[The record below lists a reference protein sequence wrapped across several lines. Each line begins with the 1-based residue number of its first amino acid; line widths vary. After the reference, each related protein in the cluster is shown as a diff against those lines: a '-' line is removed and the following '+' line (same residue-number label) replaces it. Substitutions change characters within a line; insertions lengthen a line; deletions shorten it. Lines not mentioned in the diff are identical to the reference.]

1 MSGNITLT
9 DTLSINNKKLSIDL
23 NGHTITAAN
32 NQRAFNIS
40 NDGTLEIKDSVGK
53 GIIQGNG
60 TVTGHGG
67 AIYMEGSGSALTIS
81 GGTIQGFTASTSG
94 GGVYMSDGTFNMT
107 GGAIENCTAPE
118 GAGVKMYPD
127 SGNTCTFTMSDSAEI
142 KNCSNDGVSIAWS
155 GTSKFIM
162 SGGTIDNNKGYGLWT
177 SARSNTE
184 ILLSGGT
191 ITNSERYD
199 MVIHTGV
206 QLHVNNATVSGK
218 IQNRGTITGTE
229 NAEFTG
235 TVVNESVGKIVSGK
249 FERIE
254 DASATGV
261 CNEVE
266 YEAYVKLIG
275 HRWPDEST
283 LKAIQDKAHGN
294 AQLKF
299 LSYVTPNDME
309 NTLTIPEGVTVTVD
323 LTGKQVAG
331 ENAEKKIINHGNL
344 TLIDSGTGST
354 LSIPIENNGTLNANG
369 GTVTGEVTNK
379 GTITTTGEKATQFS
393 GGVTNESD
401 GKIENGTFSGEVTNN
416 GAINDGTFSGKV
428 KNNGTIG
435 NGNFIGAVT
444 NEKTGVISG
453 GKFDESKLTNNGGT
467 LPPKPGD
474 NKPDDTNK
482 DNDKKEDTEP
492 VAPVVKRY
500 DLTVKNAEVTV
511 KDADGKAV
519 EFTKAEDGTLTA
531 KVPENAEVTVKYTA
545 PTDAIV
551 FDLWSINSDAK
562 LDVNV
567 KENPLTFKMPAQAV
581 TIEAM
586 TQDATIESEG
596 PGVLGTAAMIGVAG
610 AGTAVLGY
618 TGYMIGTELY
628 LNTVLPAGAAIPQ
641 NTTELAKLLDSP
653 ADDISPLT
661 GRELVA
667 RKVKALSIMAGSYG
681 EKQRAEFN
689 VVNDIPAMRKLFAE
703 WDTPIV
709 QNPFE
714 LGKQVMYPG
723 AAIEND
729 FGWAKLHPVV
739 EGYKNYHKM
748 PYDRAS
754 WDLLSV
760 VYLLHPEYFTESEP
774 GTVAVDDKGFTNFT
788 PGPDGRHRWLTATP
802 EQLTRLRD
810 CIVRTTTR
818 APKHTEL

>member
-9 DTLSINNKKLSIDL
+9 GTLSINNKKLSIDL
-23 NGHTITAAN
+23 NGHTIAAAN

-40 NDGTLEIKDSVGK
+40 NGGTLEIKDSVGN

-60 TVTGHGG
+60 TVTGSGG

-94 GGVYMSDGTFNMT
+94 GGVYMRDGTFNMT
-107 GGAIENCTAPE
+107 GGAIENCTASE

-155 GTSKFIM
+155 GTSKFTM

-218 IQNRGTITGTE
+218 IQNRGTIIGTG

-235 TVVNESVGKIVSGK
+235 TVVNESAGMIKSGK
-249 FERIE
+249 FKRIE
-254 DASATGV
+254 DASTAGV

-275 HRWPDEST
+275 YSWPDEST

-299 LSYVTPNDME
+299 LSYVTPYGIPPYAMD

-331 ENAEKKIINHGNL
+331 ENAEKKIINYGNL
-344 TLIDSGTGST
+344 TLIDSGTGGT
-354 LSIPIENNGTLNANG
+354 LNIPIENYGTLNANG

-379 GTITTTGEKATQFS
+379 GTI
-393 GGVTNESD
+393 
-401 GKIENGTFSGEVTNN
+401 
-416 GAINDGTFSGKV
+416 NDGTFSGKV
-428 KNNGTIG
+428 TNNGTIG
-435 NGNFIGAVT
+435 NGNFTGAVT

-453 GKFDESKLTNNGGT
+453 GKFDESQLTNNGGT

-531 KVPENAEVTVKYTA
+531 KVPKNAEVTVKYTA
-545 PTDAIV
+545 PADAIV

-567 KENPLTFKMPAQAV
+567 KENPLTFRMPAQAV

-641 NTTELAKLLDSP
+641 NTTELAKLLWTEAGKPAPAAVMAEDATDEQKALTWAVESQLISADKP
-653 ADDISPLT
+653 ADASV
-661 GRELVA
+661 GRWEVI
-667 RKVKALSIMAGSYG
+667 RGWNRVKEM
-681 EKQRAEFN
+681 K
-689 VVNDIPAMRKLFAE
+689 
-703 WDTPIV
+703 
-709 QNPFE
+709 
-714 LGKQVMYPG
+714 
-723 AAIEND
+723 
-729 FGWAKLHPVV
+729 
-739 EGYKNYHKM
+739 
-748 PYDRAS
+748 
-754 WDLLSV
+754 
-760 VYLLHPEYFTESEP
+760 
-774 GTVAVDDKGFTNFT
+774 
-788 PGPDGRHRWLTATP
+788 
-802 EQLTRLRD
+802 
-810 CIVRTTTR
+810 
-818 APKHTEL
+818 

>member
-23 NGHTITAAN
+23 NGHTITAAI

-40 NDGTLEIKDSVGK
+40 NGGTLEIKDSVGN

-94 GGVYMSDGTFNMT
+94 GGVYMSGGTFNMT
-107 GGAIENCTAPE
+107 GGAIENCTASE

-155 GTSKFIM
+155 VTSKFIM

-177 SARSNTE
+177 SAYSNTE

-199 MVIHTGV
+199 MVILQGV

-218 IQNRGTITGTE
+218 IRNLGTITGE
-229 NAEFTG
+229 GSAEFTG
-235 TVVNESVGKIVSGK
+235 TVVNESKGTIKSGK

-254 DASATGV
+254 DASAAGV
-261 CNEVE
+261 CNAVE

-299 LSYVTPNDME
+299 SSQVTPDDME
-309 NTLTIPEGVTVTVD
+309 NTLTIPEDVTVTVD

-331 ENAEKKIINHGNL
+331 ENENAEKKIINHGNL

-354 LSIPIENNGTLNANG
+354 LNIPIENYGTLNANG

-393 GGVTNESD
+393 GGVTNESN

-416 GAINDGTFSGKV
+416 GAIENGTFSGKV
-428 KNNGTIG
+428 TNNGTIG
-435 NGNFIGAVT
+435 NGNFTGAVT
-444 NEKTGVISG
+444 NEQTGVISG

-474 NKPDDTNK
+474 NKPGDNKPDDTNK
-482 DNDKKEDTEP
+482 DNDKKEDT
-492 VAPVVKRY
+492 Y

-641 NTTELAKLLDSP
+641 NTTELAKLLWTEAGKPAPAAVMAEDATDEQKALTWAVESQLISADKP
-653 ADDISPLT
+653 ADASV
-661 GRELVA
+661 GRWEVI
-667 RKVKALSIMAGSYG
+667 RGWNRVKEM
-681 EKQRAEFN
+681 K
-689 VVNDIPAMRKLFAE
+689 
-703 WDTPIV
+703 
-709 QNPFE
+709 
-714 LGKQVMYPG
+714 
-723 AAIEND
+723 
-729 FGWAKLHPVV
+729 
-739 EGYKNYHKM
+739 
-748 PYDRAS
+748 
-754 WDLLSV
+754 
-760 VYLLHPEYFTESEP
+760 
-774 GTVAVDDKGFTNFT
+774 
-788 PGPDGRHRWLTATP
+788 
-802 EQLTRLRD
+802 
-810 CIVRTTTR
+810 
-818 APKHTEL
+818 

>member
-1 MSGNITLT
+1 MSGNIALT
-9 DTLSINNKKLSIDL
+9 GTLSINNKNLSIDL

-32 NQRAFNIS
+32 NQRAFNI
-40 NDGTLEIKDSVGK
+40 NGGTLEIKDSVGN

-60 TVTGHGG
+60 TVTGSGG

-94 GGVYMSDGTFNMT
+94 GGVYMRDGTFNMT

-127 SGNTCTFTMSDSAEI
+127 SGNTCTFTMSDLAEI

-199 MVIHTGV
+199 MVIQTGV

-235 TVVNESVGKIVSGK
+235 TVVNESAGKIESGK
-249 FERIE
+249 FKRIE
-254 DASATGV
+254 DASTAGV
-261 CNEVE
+261 CNAVE

-275 HRWPDEST
+275 YSWPDEST

-299 LSYVTPNDME
+299 LSYVTPNGIPPYGMD

-331 ENAEKKIINHGNL
+331 ENAEKKIINYGNL
-344 TLIDSGTGST
+344 TLIDSGTGGT
-354 LSIPIENNGTLNANG
+354 LNIPIENNGTLNANG

-435 NGNFIGAVT
+435 NGNFTGAVS
-444 NEKTGVISG
+444 NEKAGVISG

-474 NKPDDTNK
+474 NKPGDNKPDDTNK
-482 DNDKKEDTEP
+482 DNDKKEDT
-492 VAPVVKRY
+492 Y

-567 KENPLTFKMPAQAV
+567 KENPLTFKMPAHAV

-641 NTTELAKLLDSP
+641 NTTELAKLLWTEAGKPAPAAVMAEDATDEQKALTWAVESQLISADKP
-653 ADDISPLT
+653 ADASV
-661 GRELVA
+661 GRWEVI
-667 RKVKALSIMAGSYG
+667 RGWNRVKEM
-681 EKQRAEFN
+681 K
-689 VVNDIPAMRKLFAE
+689 
-703 WDTPIV
+703 
-709 QNPFE
+709 
-714 LGKQVMYPG
+714 
-723 AAIEND
+723 
-729 FGWAKLHPVV
+729 
-739 EGYKNYHKM
+739 
-748 PYDRAS
+748 
-754 WDLLSV
+754 
-760 VYLLHPEYFTESEP
+760 
-774 GTVAVDDKGFTNFT
+774 
-788 PGPDGRHRWLTATP
+788 
-802 EQLTRLRD
+802 
-810 CIVRTTTR
+810 
-818 APKHTEL
+818 

>member
-1 MSGNITLT
+1 MSGDITLT
-9 DTLSINNKKLSIDL
+9 GTLSINNKKLSIDL

-40 NDGTLEIKDSVGK
+40 NGGTLEIKDSVGN

-60 TVTGHGG
+60 TVTGSGG

-81 GGTIQGFTASTSG
+81 GGTIQGFTASISG
-94 GGVYMSDGTFNMT
+94 GGVYMRDGTFNMT

-142 KNCSNDGVSIAWS
+142 KNCSNDGVSIASS
-155 GTSKFIM
+155 GTSKFTM

-177 SARSNTE
+177 SAGSNTE
-184 ILLSGGT
+184 ITLSGGT

-235 TVVNESVGKIVSGK
+235 TVVNESAGKIESGK
-249 FERIE
+249 IKRIE
-254 DASATGV
+254 DASTAGV
-261 CNEVE
+261 CNAVE

-275 HRWPDEST
+275 HSWPDEST
-283 LKAIQDKAHGN
+283 LRAIQDKAHGN

-299 LSYVTPNDME
+299 LSYVTPDDME

-416 GAINDGTFSGKV
+416 GAINDGTFSGNV
-428 KNNGTIG
+428 TNNGTIG
-435 NGNFIGAVT
+435 NGNFTGAVT
-444 NEKTGVISG
+444 NEQTGVISG

-474 NKPDDTNK
+474 NKPGDNKPDDTNK
-482 DNDKKEDTEP
+482 DNDKKEDT
-492 VAPVVKRY
+492 Y

-641 NTTELAKLLDSP
+641 NTTELAKLLWTEAGKPAPAAVMAEDATDEQKALTWAVESQLISADKP
-653 ADDISPLT
+653 ADASV
-661 GRELVA
+661 GRWEVI
-667 RKVKALSIMAGSYG
+667 RGWN
-681 EKQRAEFN
+681 RAKE
-689 VVNDIPAMRKLFAE
+689 MK
-703 WDTPIV
+703 
-709 QNPFE
+709 
-714 LGKQVMYPG
+714 
-723 AAIEND
+723 
-729 FGWAKLHPVV
+729 
-739 EGYKNYHKM
+739 
-748 PYDRAS
+748 
-754 WDLLSV
+754 
-760 VYLLHPEYFTESEP
+760 
-774 GTVAVDDKGFTNFT
+774 
-788 PGPDGRHRWLTATP
+788 
-802 EQLTRLRD
+802 
-810 CIVRTTTR
+810 
-818 APKHTEL
+818 

>member
-32 NQRAFNIS
+32 NQRAFNI
-40 NDGTLEIKDSVGK
+40 NGGTLEIKDSV
-53 GIIQGNG
+53 GNG

-94 GGVYMSDGTFNMT
+94 GGVYMSGGTFNMT
-107 GGAIENCTAPE
+107 GGAIENCTASE

-177 SARSNTE
+177 SAYSNTE

-199 MVIHTGV
+199 MVILQGV

-218 IQNRGTITGTE
+218 IRNLGTITGE
-229 NAEFTG
+229 GSAEFTG
-235 TVVNESVGKIVSGK
+235 TVVNESKGTIKSGK

-254 DASATGV
+254 DASAAGV
-261 CNEVE
+261 CNAVE

-299 LSYVTPNDME
+299 SSQVTPDDME
-309 NTLTIPEGVTVTVD
+309 NTLTIPEDVTVTVD

-354 LSIPIENNGTLNANG
+354 LNIPIENNGTLNANG

-416 GAINDGTFSGKV
+416 GAINDGTFSGNV
-428 KNNGTIG
+428 TNNGTIG
-435 NGNFIGAVT
+435 NGNFTGDVT
-444 NEKTGVISG
+444 NEQTGVISG

-474 NKPDDTNK
+474 NKPGDNKPDDTNK
-482 DNDKKEDTEP
+482 DNDKKEDT
-492 VAPVVKRY
+492 Y

-641 NTTELAKLLDSP
+641 NTTELAKLLWTEAGKPAPAAVMAEDATDEQKALTWAVESQLISVDKP
-653 ADDISPLT
+653 ADASV
-661 GRELVA
+661 GRWEVI
-667 RKVKALSIMAGSYG
+667 RGWNRVKEM
-681 EKQRAEFN
+681 K
-689 VVNDIPAMRKLFAE
+689 
-703 WDTPIV
+703 
-709 QNPFE
+709 
-714 LGKQVMYPG
+714 
-723 AAIEND
+723 
-729 FGWAKLHPVV
+729 
-739 EGYKNYHKM
+739 
-748 PYDRAS
+748 
-754 WDLLSV
+754 
-760 VYLLHPEYFTESEP
+760 
-774 GTVAVDDKGFTNFT
+774 
-788 PGPDGRHRWLTATP
+788 
-802 EQLTRLRD
+802 
-810 CIVRTTTR
+810 
-818 APKHTEL
+818 

>member
-1 MSGNITLT
+1 MKKRLISMALAVSMAVSIMPAPALATVGGGGTTLGDDAITLSDATGGTLSGTATSVSDLTELTAAAKKGGNVQLSGNITLT
-9 DTLSINNKKLSIDL
+9 DTLSINSKKLSIDL

-40 NDGTLEIKDSVGK
+40 NGGTLEIKDSVGN

-162 SGGTIDNNKGYGLWT
+162 NGGTIDNNKGYGLWT

-184 ILLSGGT
+184 ILLNGGT

-206 QLHVNNATVSGK
+206 QLRVNDATVSGK
-218 IQNRGTITGTE
+218 IQNRGTITGTGS
-229 NAEFTG
+229 AEFTG
-235 TVVNESVGKIVSGK
+235 TVVNESAGKIESGK
-249 FERIE
+249 FKRIE
-254 DASATGV
+254 DASAAGV
-261 CNEVE
+261 RNEVE

-275 HRWPDEST
+275 YSWPDEST

-299 LSYVTPNDME
+299 LSYVTPDDME
-309 NTLTIPEGVTVTVD
+309 NTLTIPEDVTVTVD

-354 LSIPIENNGTLNANG
+354 LNIPIENNGTLNANG

-428 KNNGTIG
+428 TNNGTIG
-435 NGNFIGAVT
+435 NGNFTGDVT
-444 NEKTGVISG
+444 NEQTGVISG

-474 NKPDDTNK
+474 NKPGDNKPGDNKPDDTNK
-482 DNDKKEDTEP
+482 DNDKKEDT
-492 VAPVVKRY
+492 Y

-519 EFTKAEDGTLTA
+519 EIAKAEDGTLTA

-567 KENPLTFKMPAQAV
+567 KENPLTFTMPDKAV

-641 NTTELAKLLDSP
+641 NTTELAKLLWTEAGKPAPAAVMAEDATDEQKALTWAVESQLISADKP
-653 ADDISPLT
+653 ADTSV
-661 GRELVA
+661 GRWEVI
-667 RKVKALSIMAGSYG
+667 RGWNRVKEM
-681 EKQRAEFN
+681 K
-689 VVNDIPAMRKLFAE
+689 
-703 WDTPIV
+703 
-709 QNPFE
+709 
-714 LGKQVMYPG
+714 
-723 AAIEND
+723 
-729 FGWAKLHPVV
+729 
-739 EGYKNYHKM
+739 
-748 PYDRAS
+748 
-754 WDLLSV
+754 
-760 VYLLHPEYFTESEP
+760 
-774 GTVAVDDKGFTNFT
+774 
-788 PGPDGRHRWLTATP
+788 
-802 EQLTRLRD
+802 
-810 CIVRTTTR
+810 
-818 APKHTEL
+818 

>member
-9 DTLSINNKKLSIDL
+9 GTLSINHKKLSIDL

-40 NDGTLEIKDSVGK
+40 NGGTLEIKDSVGN

-60 TVTGHGG
+60 TVTGSGG

-81 GGTIQGFTASTSG
+81 GGTIQGFTVSAHGGGVYMSGGTFTMTGGKIYNCSSSGTNLSG
-94 GGVYMSDGTFNMT
+94 GGVYMAEGTFDMS
-107 GGAIENCTAPE
+107 GGSIENCTAHE
-118 GAGVKMYPD
+118 GAGVEMYPD
-127 SGNTCTFTMSDSAEI
+127 SENTTCTFTMSDSAEI
-142 KNCSNDGVSIAWS
+142 KNCSNNGVSIAWS

-162 SGGTIDNNKGYGLWT
+162 SGGAIDNNKGYGLWT

-191 ITNSERYD
+191 ITNSESYD
-199 MVIHTGV
+199 MVIHKGV
-206 QLHVNNATVSGK
+206 QLHVDNATVSGK
-218 IQNRGTITGTE
+218 IQNRGTITGTG

-235 TVVNESVGKIVSGK
+235 TVVNESNGRIESGK
-249 FERIE
+249 FKRIE
-254 DASATGV
+254 DASTAGV
-261 CNEVE
+261 RNEVE

-275 HRWPDEST
+275 YSWPDEST

-299 LSYVTPNDME
+299 LSYVTPDDME

-331 ENAEKKIINHGNL
+331 ENAEKKIINYGNL

-354 LSIPIENNGTLNANG
+354 LNIPIENNGTLNANG

-393 GGVTNESD
+393 GGVTNESN

-416 GAINDGTFSGKV
+416 GAINDGTFSGNV
-428 KNNGTIG
+428 TNNGTIG
-435 NGNFIGAVT
+435 NGNFTGAVT
-444 NEKTGVISG
+444 NEQTGVISG

-482 DNDKKEDTEP
+482 DNE
-492 VAPVVKRY
+492 RY

-567 KENPLTFKMPAQAV
+567 KENPLTFTMPDKAV

-586 TQDATIESEG
+586 TRDATIEDDG
-596 PGVLGTAAMIGVAG
+596 PDILGTAAMIGVG
-610 AGTAVLGY
+610 VAGTAVLGY

-641 NTTELAKLLDSP
+641 NTTELAKLLWTEAGKPAPAAVMAEDATDEQKALTWAVESQLISADKP
-653 ADDISPLT
+653 ADASV
-661 GRELVA
+661 GRWEVI
-667 RKVKALSIMAGSYG
+667 RGWNRVKEM
-681 EKQRAEFN
+681 E
-689 VVNDIPAMRKLFAE
+689 
-703 WDTPIV
+703 
-709 QNPFE
+709 
-714 LGKQVMYPG
+714 
-723 AAIEND
+723 
-729 FGWAKLHPVV
+729 
-739 EGYKNYHKM
+739 
-748 PYDRAS
+748 
-754 WDLLSV
+754 
-760 VYLLHPEYFTESEP
+760 
-774 GTVAVDDKGFTNFT
+774 
-788 PGPDGRHRWLTATP
+788 
-802 EQLTRLRD
+802 
-810 CIVRTTTR
+810 
-818 APKHTEL
+818 

>member
-1 MSGNITLT
+1 MRGDIKLT
-9 DTLSINNKKLSIDL
+9 GTLSINNKKLSIDL

-40 NDGTLEIKDSVGK
+40 NGGTLEIKDSVGN

-60 TVTGHGG
+60 TVTGSGG

-94 GGVYMSDGTFNMT
+94 GGVYMRDGTFNMT

-127 SGNTCTFTMSDSAEI
+127 SGNTCTFTMSDLAEI

-218 IQNRGTITGTE
+218 IQNRGTIIGTG

-235 TVVNESVGKIVSGK
+235 TVVNERVGEIKSGK
-249 FERIE
+249 FKRIE

-416 GAINDGTFSGKV
+416 GAIENGTFSGNV
-428 KNNGTIG
+428 TNNGTIG
-435 NGNFIGAVT
+435 NGNFTGAVI

-482 DNDKKEDTEP
+482 DNDKKEDT
-492 VAPVVKRY
+492 Y

-641 NTTELAKLLDSP
+641 NTTELAKLLWTEAGKPAPAAVMAEDATDEQKALTWAVESQLISADKP
-653 ADDISPLT
+653 ADASV
-661 GRELVA
+661 GRWEVI
-667 RKVKALSIMAGSYG
+667 RGWNRVKEM
-681 EKQRAEFN
+681 K
-689 VVNDIPAMRKLFAE
+689 
-703 WDTPIV
+703 
-709 QNPFE
+709 
-714 LGKQVMYPG
+714 
-723 AAIEND
+723 
-729 FGWAKLHPVV
+729 
-739 EGYKNYHKM
+739 
-748 PYDRAS
+748 
-754 WDLLSV
+754 
-760 VYLLHPEYFTESEP
+760 
-774 GTVAVDDKGFTNFT
+774 
-788 PGPDGRHRWLTATP
+788 
-802 EQLTRLRD
+802 
-810 CIVRTTTR
+810 
-818 APKHTEL
+818 

>member
-1 MSGNITLT
+1 MNGDITLT

-23 NGHTITAAN
+23 NGHTITAAS

-40 NDGTLEIKDSVGK
+40 NGGTLEIKDSVGN

-60 TVTGHGG
+60 TVTGSGG

-94 GGVYMSDGTFNMT
+94 GGVYMRDGTFNMT

-127 SGNTCTFTMSDSAEI
+127 SGNTCTFTMSDLAEI

-218 IQNRGTITGTE
+218 IQNRGTITGTG

-235 TVVNESVGKIVSGK
+235 TVVNESAGKIESGK
-249 FERIE
+249 FKRIE
-254 DASATGV
+254 DASTAGV

-275 HRWPDEST
+275 YSWPDEST

-299 LSYVTPNDME
+299 LSYVTPNGIPNGME

-331 ENAEKKIINHGNL
+331 ENAEKKIINYGNL
-344 TLIDSGTGST
+344 TLIDSGTGGT
-354 LSIPIENNGTLNANG
+354 LNIPIENNGTLNANG

-379 GTITTTGEKATQFS
+379 GTITTTREKATQFS

-428 KNNGTIG
+428 TNNGAINDGTFSGNVTNNGTIG
-435 NGNFIGAVT
+435 NGNFTGAVI

-453 GKFDESKLTNNGGT
+453 GKFDENKLTNNGGT

-641 NTTELAKLLDSP
+641 NTTELAKLLWTEAGKPAPAAVMAEDATDEQKALTWAVESQLISADKP
-653 ADDISPLT
+653 ADASV
-661 GRELVA
+661 GRWEVI
-667 RKVKALSIMAGSYG
+667 RGWNRVKEM
-681 EKQRAEFN
+681 K
-689 VVNDIPAMRKLFAE
+689 
-703 WDTPIV
+703 
-709 QNPFE
+709 
-714 LGKQVMYPG
+714 
-723 AAIEND
+723 
-729 FGWAKLHPVV
+729 
-739 EGYKNYHKM
+739 
-748 PYDRAS
+748 
-754 WDLLSV
+754 
-760 VYLLHPEYFTESEP
+760 
-774 GTVAVDDKGFTNFT
+774 
-788 PGPDGRHRWLTATP
+788 
-802 EQLTRLRD
+802 
-810 CIVRTTTR
+810 
-818 APKHTEL
+818 

>member
-1 MSGNITLT
+1 MKKRLISMALAVSMAVSIMPAPALATVGGGGTTPGDDAITLSDAT
-9 DTLSINNKKLSIDL
+9 GGTSSGTATSVSDLTGLRDAARDGGNVQLSGDIALTGTLSINNKNLSIDL

-32 NQRAFNIS
+32 NQGAFNI
-40 NDGTLEIKDSVGK
+40 NGGTLEIKDSVGN

-60 TVTGHGG
+60 TVTGSGG

-94 GGVYMSDGTFNMT
+94 GGVYMRDGTFNMT

-118 GAGVKMYPD
+118 GAGVEMYPD

-142 KNCSNDGVSIAWS
+142 KNCSKDGVSIAWS

-177 SARSNTE
+177 SSGSDTE
-184 ILLSGGT
+184 ITLSGGT
-191 ITNSERYD
+191 ITNSESYD
-199 MVIHTGV
+199 MVIHKGV
-206 QLHVNNATVSGK
+206 QLRVNDATVSGK

-235 TVVNESVGKIVSGK
+235 TVVNESAGRIESGK
-249 FERIE
+249 FKRIE
-254 DASATGV
+254 DASTAGV
-261 CNEVE
+261 CNAVK

-275 HRWPDEST
+275 HRWPNEET
-283 LKAIQDKAHGN
+283 LRQLQNKVQGN
-294 AQLKF
+294 VQLKF
-299 LSYVTPNDME
+299 LSYVTPDDME

-331 ENAEKKIINHGNL
+331 ENDEKKIINHGNL
-344 TLIDSGTGST
+344 TLIDSGTGGT
-354 LSIPIENNGTLNANG
+354 LNIPIENYGTLNANG

-416 GAINDGTFSGKV
+416 GAIENGTFSGNV
-428 KNNGTIG
+428 TNNGTIG
-435 NGNFIGAVT
+435 NGNFTGDVT

-567 KENPLTFKMPAQAV
+567 KENPLTFRMPAQAV

-641 NTTELAKLLDSP
+641 NTTELAKLLWTEAGKPAPAAVMAEDATDEQKALTWAVESQLISADKP
-653 ADDISPLT
+653 ADASV
-661 GRELVA
+661 GRWEVI
-667 RKVKALSIMAGSYG
+667 RGWNRVKEM
-681 EKQRAEFN
+681 K
-689 VVNDIPAMRKLFAE
+689 
-703 WDTPIV
+703 
-709 QNPFE
+709 
-714 LGKQVMYPG
+714 
-723 AAIEND
+723 
-729 FGWAKLHPVV
+729 
-739 EGYKNYHKM
+739 
-748 PYDRAS
+748 
-754 WDLLSV
+754 
-760 VYLLHPEYFTESEP
+760 
-774 GTVAVDDKGFTNFT
+774 
-788 PGPDGRHRWLTATP
+788 
-802 EQLTRLRD
+802 
-810 CIVRTTTR
+810 
-818 APKHTEL
+818 

>member
-1 MSGNITLT
+1 MKKRLISMALAVSMAVSIMPAPALATVGGGGTTLGDDAITLSDAT
-9 DTLSINNKKLSIDL
+9 GGTSSGTATPVSDLTGLTAAATKGGNVQLRGDIKLTGTLSINNKKLSIDL
-23 NGHTITAAN
+23 NGHTITAAS

-40 NDGTLEIKDSVGK
+40 NGGTLEIKDSVGN

-60 TVTGHGG
+60 TVTGSGG

-94 GGVYMSDGTFNMT
+94 GGVYMRDGTFNMT

-142 KNCSNDGVSIAWS
+142 KNCSNDGVSIASS
-155 GTSKFIM
+155 GTSKFTM

-218 IQNRGTITGTE
+218 IQNRGTIIGTG

-235 TVVNESVGKIVSGK
+235 TVVNESAGMIKSGK
-249 FERIE
+249 FKRIE
-254 DASATGV
+254 DASTAGV

-275 HRWPDEST
+275 YSWPDEST

-299 LSYVTPNDME
+299 LSYVTPYGIPPYAMD

-331 ENAEKKIINHGNL
+331 ENAEKKIINYGNL
-344 TLIDSGTGST
+344 TLIDSGTGGT
-354 LSIPIENNGTLNANG
+354 LNIPIENNGTLNANG

-428 KNNGTIG
+428 TNNGTIG
-435 NGNFIGAVT
+435 NGNFTGAVT

-482 DNDKKEDTEP
+482 DNDKKEDT
-492 VAPVVKRY
+492 Y

-641 NTTELAKLLDSP
+641 NTTELAKLLWTEAGKPAPAAVMAEDATDEQKALTWAVESQLISADKP
-653 ADDISPLT
+653 ADASV
-661 GRELVA
+661 GRWEVI
-667 RKVKALSIMAGSYG
+667 RGWNRVKEM
-681 EKQRAEFN
+681 K
-689 VVNDIPAMRKLFAE
+689 
-703 WDTPIV
+703 
-709 QNPFE
+709 
-714 LGKQVMYPG
+714 
-723 AAIEND
+723 
-729 FGWAKLHPVV
+729 
-739 EGYKNYHKM
+739 
-748 PYDRAS
+748 
-754 WDLLSV
+754 
-760 VYLLHPEYFTESEP
+760 
-774 GTVAVDDKGFTNFT
+774 
-788 PGPDGRHRWLTATP
+788 
-802 EQLTRLRD
+802 
-810 CIVRTTTR
+810 
-818 APKHTEL
+818 

>member
-9 DTLSINNKKLSIDL
+9 DTLSINNKELSIDL

-32 NQRAFNIS
+32 NQRAFNI
-40 NDGTLEIKDSVGK
+40 NGGTLEIKDSVGN

-60 TVTGHGG
+60 TVTGSGG

-107 GGAIENCTAPE
+107 GGAIENCTASE
-118 GAGVKMYPD
+118 GAGVKMYPG
-127 SGNTCTFTMSDSAEI
+127 SGNTCTFTMSGSAEI

-177 SARSNTE
+177 SAGSNTE
-184 ILLSGGT
+184 ITLSGGT

-206 QLHVNNATVSGK
+206 QLHVNDATVSGK
-218 IQNRGTITGTE
+218 IQNRGTITGTGS
-229 NAEFTG
+229 AEFTG
-235 TVVNESVGKIVSGK
+235 TVVNESAGKIESGK
-249 FERIE
+249 FKRIE
-254 DASATGV
+254 DASAAGV
-261 CNEVE
+261 RNAVE

-275 HRWPDEST
+275 HSWPNEST
-283 LKAIQDKAHGN
+283 LRAIQDKAHGN

-299 LSYVTPNDME
+299 LSYVTPDDME
-309 NTLTIPEGVTVTVD
+309 NTLTIPEDVTVTVD

-331 ENAEKKIINHGNL
+331 ENAEIINHGNL

-354 LSIPIENNGTLNANG
+354 LNIPIENNGTLNANG

-393 GGVTNESD
+393 GGVTNESN

-416 GAINDGTFSGKV
+416 GAINDGTFSGNV
-428 KNNGTIG
+428 TNNGTIG
-435 NGNFIGAVT
+435 NGNFTGDVT
-444 NEKTGVISG
+444 NEQTGVISG

-474 NKPDDTNK
+474 NKPGDNKPDDTNK
-482 DNDKKEDTEP
+482 DNDKKEDT
-492 VAPVVKRY
+492 Y

-641 NTTELAKLLDSP
+641 NTTELAKLLWTEAGKPAPAAVMAEDATDEQKALTWAVESQLISVDKP
-653 ADDISPLT
+653 ADASV
-661 GRELVA
+661 GRWEVI
-667 RKVKALSIMAGSYG
+667 RGWNRVKEM
-681 EKQRAEFN
+681 K
-689 VVNDIPAMRKLFAE
+689 
-703 WDTPIV
+703 
-709 QNPFE
+709 
-714 LGKQVMYPG
+714 
-723 AAIEND
+723 
-729 FGWAKLHPVV
+729 
-739 EGYKNYHKM
+739 
-748 PYDRAS
+748 
-754 WDLLSV
+754 
-760 VYLLHPEYFTESEP
+760 
-774 GTVAVDDKGFTNFT
+774 
-788 PGPDGRHRWLTATP
+788 
-802 EQLTRLRD
+802 
-810 CIVRTTTR
+810 
-818 APKHTEL
+818 

>member
-32 NQRAFNIS
+32 NQRAFNI
-40 NDGTLEIKDSVGK
+40 NGGTLEIKDSVGN

-94 GGVYMSDGTFNMT
+94 GGVYMSGGTFNMT
-107 GGAIENCTAPE
+107 GGAIENCTASE

-162 SGGTIDNNKGYGLWT
+162 NGGTIDNNKGYGLWT
-177 SARSNTE
+177 SSGSNTE

-191 ITNSERYD
+191 ITNSEDYD
-199 MVIHTGV
+199 MVIHRNVTL
-206 QLHVNNATVSGK
+206 QVNSATVSGK
-218 IQNRGTITGTE
+218 IRNFGTITGTGS
-229 NAEFTG
+229 AEFTG
-235 TVVNESVGKIVSGK
+235 TVVNESAGKIESGK
-249 FERIE
+249 FKRIE
-254 DASATGV
+254 DASAAGV
-261 CNEVE
+261 RNAVE

-275 HRWPDEST
+275 HSWPNEST
-283 LKAIQDKAHGN
+283 LRAIQDKAHGN

-299 LSYVTPNDME
+299 LSYVTPDDME
-309 NTLTIPEGVTVTVD
+309 NTLTIPEDVTVTVD

-354 LSIPIENNGTLNANG
+354 LNIPIENNGTLNANG

-416 GAINDGTFSGKV
+416 GAIENGTFSGKV
-428 KNNGTIG
+428 TNNGTIG
-435 NGNFIGAVT
+435 NGNFTGAVT
-444 NEKTGVISG
+444 NEQTGVISG

-474 NKPDDTNK
+474 NKPGDNKPDDTNK
-482 DNDKKEDTEP
+482 DNDKKEDT
-492 VAPVVKRY
+492 Y

-641 NTTELAKLLDSP
+641 NTTELAKLLWTEAGKPAPAAVMAEDATDEQKALTWAVESQLISADKP
-653 ADDISPLT
+653 ADASV
-661 GRELVA
+661 GRWEVI
-667 RKVKALSIMAGSYG
+667 RGWNRVKEM
-681 EKQRAEFN
+681 K
-689 VVNDIPAMRKLFAE
+689 
-703 WDTPIV
+703 
-709 QNPFE
+709 
-714 LGKQVMYPG
+714 
-723 AAIEND
+723 
-729 FGWAKLHPVV
+729 
-739 EGYKNYHKM
+739 
-748 PYDRAS
+748 
-754 WDLLSV
+754 
-760 VYLLHPEYFTESEP
+760 
-774 GTVAVDDKGFTNFT
+774 
-788 PGPDGRHRWLTATP
+788 
-802 EQLTRLRD
+802 
-810 CIVRTTTR
+810 
-818 APKHTEL
+818 

>member
-1 MSGNITLT
+1 MRKRLISMALAVSMAVSIMPAPALATVGGGGTTPGDDAITLSDATGGTSSGTATSVSDLTGLTAAATNGGNVQLSGDITLT
-9 DTLSINNKKLSIDL
+9 GTLSINNKKLSIDL

-40 NDGTLEIKDSVGK
+40 NGGTLEIKDSVGN

-67 AIYMEGSGSALTIS
+67 AIYMEGSDSALTIS

-142 KNCSNDGVSIAWS
+142 KKCSNDGVSIAWS
-155 GTSKFIM
+155 GTSRFIM

-184 ILLSGGT
+184 ITLSGGT
-191 ITNSERYD
+191 ITNSESYD
-199 MVIHTGV
+199 MVIHKGV

-218 IQNRGTITGTE
+218 IQNRGTITGTG

-249 FERIE
+249 FKRIE
-254 DASATGV
+254 DASTAGV

-275 HRWPDEST
+275 YSWPDEST
-283 LKAIQDKAHGN
+283 LRAIQDKAHGN

-299 LSYVTPNDME
+299 LSYVTPNGIPPYGMT

-331 ENAEKKIINHGNL
+331 ENAEKKIINYGNL
-344 TLIDSGTGST
+344 TLIDSGTGSN
-354 LSIPIENNGTLNANG
+354 LNIPIENNGTLNANG

-416 GAINDGTFSGKV
+416 GAINDGTFSGNV
-428 KNNGTIG
+428 TNNGTIG
-435 NGNFIGAVT
+435 NGNFTGAVT

-482 DNDKKEDTEP
+482 DNDKKEDT
-492 VAPVVKRY
+492 Y

-531 KVPENAEVTVKYTA
+531 KVSENAEVTVKYTA

-567 KENPLTFKMPAQAV
+567 KENPLTFKMPPQAV

-641 NTTELAKLLDSP
+641 NTTELAKLLWTEAGKPAPAAVMAEDATDEQKALTWAVESQLISADKP
-653 ADDISPLT
+653 ADASV
-661 GRELVA
+661 GRWEVI
-667 RKVKALSIMAGSYG
+667 RGWNRVKEM
-681 EKQRAEFN
+681 K
-689 VVNDIPAMRKLFAE
+689 
-703 WDTPIV
+703 
-709 QNPFE
+709 
-714 LGKQVMYPG
+714 
-723 AAIEND
+723 
-729 FGWAKLHPVV
+729 
-739 EGYKNYHKM
+739 
-748 PYDRAS
+748 
-754 WDLLSV
+754 
-760 VYLLHPEYFTESEP
+760 
-774 GTVAVDDKGFTNFT
+774 
-788 PGPDGRHRWLTATP
+788 
-802 EQLTRLRD
+802 
-810 CIVRTTTR
+810 
-818 APKHTEL
+818 

>member
-1 MSGNITLT
+1 MSGDITLT
-9 DTLSINNKKLSIDL
+9 GTLSINNKKLSIDL

-40 NDGTLEIKDSVGK
+40 NGGTLEIKDSVGE

-60 TVTGHGG
+60 TVTGSGG
-67 AIYMEGSGSALTIS
+67 AIYMEGSGSALAIS
-81 GGTIQGFTASTSG
+81 GGTIQGFTVSAHGGGVYMSGGTFTMTGGKIYNCSSSGTNLSG
-94 GGVYMSDGTFNMT
+94 GGVYMAEGTFDMS
-107 GGAIENCTAPE
+107 GGSIENCTAHE

-127 SGNTCTFTMSDSAEI
+127 SGNTCTFTMSGSAEI
-142 KNCSNDGVSIAWS
+142 KNCSNNGVSIAQW

-177 SARSNTE
+177 ANRRDTGNTE

-191 ITNSERYD
+191 ITNSESYD
-199 MVIHTGV
+199 MVILQGV

-218 IQNRGTITGTE
+218 IQNRGTITGE
-229 NAEFTG
+229 GSAEFTG
-235 TVVNESVGKIVSGK
+235 TVVNESAGKIESGK
-249 FERIE
+249 FKRIE

-261 CNEVE
+261 CNAVE

-275 HRWPDEST
+275 HRWPNEET

-299 LSYVTPNDME
+299 QSYVTPDDME
-309 NTLTIPEGVTVTVD
+309 NTLTIPEDVTVTVD

-331 ENAEKKIINHGNL
+331 VNAEKKIINYGNL

-354 LSIPIENNGTLNANG
+354 LNIPIENNGILNANG

-428 KNNGTIG
+428 TNNGTIG
-435 NGNFIGAVT
+435 NGNFTGAVI

-641 NTTELAKLLDSP
+641 NTTELAKLLWTEAGKPAPAAVMAEDATDEQKALTWAVESQLISADKP
-653 ADDISPLT
+653 ADASV
-661 GRELVA
+661 GRWEVI
-667 RKVKALSIMAGSYG
+667 RGWNRVKEM
-681 EKQRAEFN
+681 K
-689 VVNDIPAMRKLFAE
+689 
-703 WDTPIV
+703 
-709 QNPFE
+709 
-714 LGKQVMYPG
+714 
-723 AAIEND
+723 
-729 FGWAKLHPVV
+729 
-739 EGYKNYHKM
+739 
-748 PYDRAS
+748 
-754 WDLLSV
+754 
-760 VYLLHPEYFTESEP
+760 
-774 GTVAVDDKGFTNFT
+774 
-788 PGPDGRHRWLTATP
+788 
-802 EQLTRLRD
+802 
-810 CIVRTTTR
+810 
-818 APKHTEL
+818 

>member
-1 MSGNITLT
+1 
-9 DTLSINNKKLSIDL
+9 
-23 NGHTITAAN
+23 
-32 NQRAFNIS
+32 
-40 NDGTLEIKDSVGK
+40 
-53 GIIQGNG
+53 
-60 TVTGHGG
+60 
-67 AIYMEGSGSALTIS
+67 MEGSGSALTIS

-94 GGVYMSDGTFNMT
+94 GGVYMSGGTFNMT
-107 GGAIENCTAPE
+107 GGAIENCTASE

-177 SARSNTE
+177 SAYSNTE

-199 MVIHTGV
+199 MVILQGV

-218 IQNRGTITGTE
+218 IRNLGTITGE
-229 NAEFTG
+229 GSAEFTG
-235 TVVNESVGKIVSGK
+235 TVVNESKGTIKSGK

-254 DASATGV
+254 DASAAGV
-261 CNEVE
+261 CNAVE

-299 LSYVTPNDME
+299 SSQVTPDDME
-309 NTLTIPEGVTVTVD
+309 NTLTIPEDVTVTVD

-331 ENAEKKIINHGNL
+331 ENENAEKKIINHGNL

-354 LSIPIENNGTLNANG
+354 LNIPIENYGTLNANG

-393 GGVTNESD
+393 GGVTNESN

-416 GAINDGTFSGKV
+416 GAIENGTFSGKV
-428 KNNGTIG
+428 TNNGTIG
-435 NGNFIGAVT
+435 NGNFTGAVT
-444 NEKTGVISG
+444 NEQTGVISG

-474 NKPDDTNK
+474 NKPGDNKPDDTNK
-482 DNDKKEDTEP
+482 DNDKKEDT
-492 VAPVVKRY
+492 Y

-641 NTTELAKLLDSP
+641 NTTELAKLLWTEAGKPAPAAVMAEDATDEQKALTWAVESQLISADKP
-653 ADDISPLT
+653 ADASV
-661 GRELVA
+661 GRWEVI
-667 RKVKALSIMAGSYG
+667 RGWNRVKEM
-681 EKQRAEFN
+681 K
-689 VVNDIPAMRKLFAE
+689 
-703 WDTPIV
+703 
-709 QNPFE
+709 
-714 LGKQVMYPG
+714 
-723 AAIEND
+723 
-729 FGWAKLHPVV
+729 
-739 EGYKNYHKM
+739 
-748 PYDRAS
+748 
-754 WDLLSV
+754 
-760 VYLLHPEYFTESEP
+760 
-774 GTVAVDDKGFTNFT
+774 
-788 PGPDGRHRWLTATP
+788 
-802 EQLTRLRD
+802 
-810 CIVRTTTR
+810 
-818 APKHTEL
+818 

>member
-1 MSGNITLT
+1 MRGDIKLT
-9 DTLSINNKKLSIDL
+9 GTLSINNKKLSIDL

-40 NDGTLEIKDSVGK
+40 NGGTLEIKDSVGN

-60 TVTGHGG
+60 TVTGSGG

-94 GGVYMSDGTFNMT
+94 GGVYMRDGTFNMT

-127 SGNTCTFTMSDSAEI
+127 SGNTCTFTMSDLAEI

-218 IQNRGTITGTE
+218 IRNFGTITGE
-229 NAEFTG
+229 GSAEFTG
-235 TVVNESVGKIVSGK
+235 TVVNESAGEIKSGK
-249 FERIE
+249 FKRIE
-254 DASATGV
+254 DASPAGV
-261 CNEVE
+261 RNEVE

-275 HRWPDEST
+275 YSWPDEST

-299 LSYVTPNDME
+299 LSYVTPNGIPNGME

-331 ENAEKKIINHGNL
+331 ENAEKKIINYGNL
-344 TLIDSGTGST
+344 TLIDSGTGGT
-354 LSIPIENNGTLNANG
+354 LNIPIENNGTLNANG

-428 KNNGTIG
+428 TNNGTIG
-435 NGNFIGAVT
+435 NGNFTGAVT

-474 NKPDDTNK
+474 NKPGDNKPDDTNK
-482 DNDKKEDTEP
+482 DNDKKEDT
-492 VAPVVKRY
+492 Y

-641 NTTELAKLLDSP
+641 NTTELAKLLWTEAGKPAPAAVMAEDATDEQKALTWAVESQLISADKP
-653 ADDISPLT
+653 ADASV
-661 GRELVA
+661 GRWEVI
-667 RKVKALSIMAGSYG
+667 RGWNRVKEM
-681 EKQRAEFN
+681 K
-689 VVNDIPAMRKLFAE
+689 
-703 WDTPIV
+703 
-709 QNPFE
+709 
-714 LGKQVMYPG
+714 
-723 AAIEND
+723 
-729 FGWAKLHPVV
+729 
-739 EGYKNYHKM
+739 
-748 PYDRAS
+748 
-754 WDLLSV
+754 
-760 VYLLHPEYFTESEP
+760 
-774 GTVAVDDKGFTNFT
+774 
-788 PGPDGRHRWLTATP
+788 
-802 EQLTRLRD
+802 
-810 CIVRTTTR
+810 
-818 APKHTEL
+818 

>member
-1 MSGNITLT
+1 MNGDITLT

-23 NGHTITAAN
+23 NGHTITAAS
-32 NQRAFNIS
+32 NQRAFNI
-40 NDGTLEIKDSVGK
+40 NGGTLEIKDSVGN

-60 TVTGHGG
+60 TVTGSGG

-94 GGVYMSDGTFNMT
+94 GGVYMRDGTFNMT

-127 SGNTCTFTMSDSAEI
+127 SGNTCTFTMSDLAEI

-235 TVVNESVGKIVSGK
+235 TVVNESAGKIESGK
-249 FERIE
+249 FKRIE
-254 DASATGV
+254 DASTAGV
-261 CNEVE
+261 CNAVE

-275 HRWPDEST
+275 HSWPDEST
-283 LKAIQDKAHGN
+283 LRAIQDKAHGN

-299 LSYVTPNDME
+299 LSYVTPDDME

-331 ENAEKKIINHGNL
+331 ENAEKKIINYGNL
-344 TLIDSGTGST
+344 TLIDSGTGGT
-354 LSIPIENNGTLNANG
+354 LNIPIENNGTLNANG

-435 NGNFIGAVT
+435 NGNFTGDVT

-474 NKPDDTNK
+474 NKPGDNKPDDTNK
-482 DNDKKEDTEP
+482 DNDKKEDT
-492 VAPVVKRY
+492 Y

-551 FDLWSINSDAK
+551 FDLWSIISDAK

-567 KENPLTFKMPAQAV
+567 KENPLTFKMPPQAV
-581 TIEAM
+581 TIEVM

-641 NTTELAKLLDSP
+641 NTTELAKLLWTEAGKPAPAAVMAEDATDEQKALTWAVESQLISADKP
-653 ADDISPLT
+653 ADASV
-661 GRELVA
+661 GRWEVI
-667 RKVKALSIMAGSYG
+667 RGWNRVKEM
-681 EKQRAEFN
+681 K
-689 VVNDIPAMRKLFAE
+689 
-703 WDTPIV
+703 
-709 QNPFE
+709 
-714 LGKQVMYPG
+714 
-723 AAIEND
+723 
-729 FGWAKLHPVV
+729 
-739 EGYKNYHKM
+739 
-748 PYDRAS
+748 
-754 WDLLSV
+754 
-760 VYLLHPEYFTESEP
+760 
-774 GTVAVDDKGFTNFT
+774 
-788 PGPDGRHRWLTATP
+788 
-802 EQLTRLRD
+802 
-810 CIVRTTTR
+810 
-818 APKHTEL
+818 

>member
-1 MSGNITLT
+1 MSDDITLT
-9 DTLSINNKKLSIDL
+9 GTLSINNKKLSIDL

-40 NDGTLEIKDSVGK
+40 NDGTLEIKDSVGN

-94 GGVYMSDGTFNMT
+94 GGVYMSGGTFNMT
-107 GGAIENCTAPE
+107 GGAIENCTASE

-177 SARSNTE
+177 SAYSNTE

-199 MVIHTGV
+199 MVILQGV

-218 IQNRGTITGTE
+218 IRNLGTITGE
-229 NAEFTG
+229 GSAEFTG
-235 TVVNESVGKIVSGK
+235 TVVNESKGTIKSGK

-254 DASATGV
+254 DASAAGV
-261 CNEVE
+261 CNAVE

-299 LSYVTPNDME
+299 SSQVTPDDME

-331 ENAEKKIINHGNL
+331 INAEKKIINHGNL

-354 LSIPIENNGTLNANG
+354 LNIPIENNGTLNANG

-428 KNNGTIG
+428 TNNGTIG
-435 NGNFIGAVT
+435 NGNFTGAVT
-444 NEKTGVISG
+444 NEQTGVISG

-474 NKPDDTNK
+474 NKPGDNKPDDTNK
-482 DNDKKEDTEP
+482 DNDKKEDT
-492 VAPVVKRY
+492 Y

-567 KENPLTFKMPAQAV
+567 KENPLTFTMPDKAV

-641 NTTELAKLLDSP
+641 NTTELAKLLWTEAGKPAPAAVMAEDATDEQKALTWAVESQLISADKP
-653 ADDISPLT
+653 ADASV
-661 GRELVA
+661 GRWEVI
-667 RKVKALSIMAGSYG
+667 RGWNRVKEM
-681 EKQRAEFN
+681 K
-689 VVNDIPAMRKLFAE
+689 
-703 WDTPIV
+703 
-709 QNPFE
+709 
-714 LGKQVMYPG
+714 
-723 AAIEND
+723 
-729 FGWAKLHPVV
+729 
-739 EGYKNYHKM
+739 
-748 PYDRAS
+748 
-754 WDLLSV
+754 
-760 VYLLHPEYFTESEP
+760 
-774 GTVAVDDKGFTNFT
+774 
-788 PGPDGRHRWLTATP
+788 
-802 EQLTRLRD
+802 
-810 CIVRTTTR
+810 
-818 APKHTEL
+818 

>member
-1 MSGNITLT
+1 MSDDITLT
-9 DTLSINNKKLSIDL
+9 GTLSINNKKLSIDL

-40 NDGTLEIKDSVGK
+40 NDGTLEIKDSVGN

-94 GGVYMSDGTFNMT
+94 GGVYMSGGTFNMT
-107 GGAIENCTAPE
+107 GGAIENCTASE

-177 SARSNTE
+177 SAGSNTE

-206 QLHVNNATVSGK
+206 QLRVNDATVSGK
-218 IQNRGTITGTE
+218 IQNRGTITGTG

-235 TVVNESVGKIVSGK
+235 TVVNESAGKIESGK
-249 FERIE
+249 FKRIE
-254 DASATGV
+254 DASTAGV
-261 CNEVE
+261 RNAVE

-275 HRWPDEST
+275 HSWPNEST
-283 LKAIQDKAHGN
+283 LRAIQDKAHGN
-294 AQLKF
+294 VQLKF
-299 LSYVTPNDME
+299 LSYVTPDDME
-309 NTLTIPEGVTVTVD
+309 NTLTIPEDVTVTVD

-331 ENAEKKIINHGNL
+331 ENAEIINHGNL
-344 TLIDSGTGST
+344 TLIDSGTGGT
-354 LSIPIENNGTLNANG
+354 LNIPIENNGTLNANG

-416 GAINDGTFSGKV
+416 GAIENGTFSGKV
-428 KNNGTIG
+428 TNNGTIG
-435 NGNFIGAVT
+435 NGNFTGAVT
-444 NEKTGVISG
+444 NEQTGVISG

-474 NKPDDTNK
+474 NKPGDNKPDDTNK
-482 DNDKKEDTEP
+482 DNDKKEDT
-492 VAPVVKRY
+492 Y

-641 NTTELAKLLDSP
+641 NTTELAKLLWTEAGKPAPAAVMAEDATDEQKALTWAVESQLISADKP
-653 ADDISPLT
+653 ADASV
-661 GRELVA
+661 GRWEVI
-667 RKVKALSIMAGSYG
+667 REWNRVKEM
-681 EKQRAEFN
+681 K
-689 VVNDIPAMRKLFAE
+689 
-703 WDTPIV
+703 
-709 QNPFE
+709 
-714 LGKQVMYPG
+714 
-723 AAIEND
+723 
-729 FGWAKLHPVV
+729 
-739 EGYKNYHKM
+739 
-748 PYDRAS
+748 
-754 WDLLSV
+754 
-760 VYLLHPEYFTESEP
+760 
-774 GTVAVDDKGFTNFT
+774 
-788 PGPDGRHRWLTATP
+788 
-802 EQLTRLRD
+802 
-810 CIVRTTTR
+810 
-818 APKHTEL
+818 

>member
-1 MSGNITLT
+1 MSDDITLT
-9 DTLSINNKKLSIDL
+9 GTLSINNKKLSIDL

-40 NDGTLEIKDSVGK
+40 NDGTLEIKDSVGN

-107 GGAIENCTAPE
+107 GGAIENCTASE
-118 GAGVKMYPD
+118 GAGVKMYPG
-127 SGNTCTFTMSDSAEI
+127 SGNTCTFTMSGSAEI

-177 SARSNTE
+177 SAGSNTE

-206 QLHVNNATVSGK
+206 QLHVNDATVSGK
-218 IQNRGTITGTE
+218 IQNRGTITGE
-229 NAEFTG
+229 GSAEFTG
-235 TVVNESVGKIVSGK
+235 TVVNESKGTIKSGK

-254 DASATGV
+254 DASAAGV
-261 CNEVE
+261 CNAVE

-275 HRWPDEST
+275 HSWPNEST
-283 LKAIQDKAHGN
+283 LRAIQDKAHGN

-299 LSYVTPNDME
+299 LSYVTPDDME
-309 NTLTIPEGVTVTVD
+309 NTLTIPEDVTVTVD

-331 ENAEKKIINHGNL
+331 ENAEIINHGNL

-435 NGNFIGAVT
+435 NGNFTGAVT
-444 NEKTGVISG
+444 NEQTGVISG

-467 LPPKPGD
+467 LPLKPGD

-482 DNDKKEDTEP
+482 DNDKKEDT
-492 VAPVVKRY
+492 Y

-641 NTTELAKLLDSP
+641 NTTELAKLLWTEAGKPAPAAVMAEDATDEQKALTWAVESQLISADKP
-653 ADDISPLT
+653 ADASV
-661 GRELVA
+661 GRWEVI
-667 RKVKALSIMAGSYG
+667 RGWNRVKEM
-681 EKQRAEFN
+681 K
-689 VVNDIPAMRKLFAE
+689 
-703 WDTPIV
+703 
-709 QNPFE
+709 
-714 LGKQVMYPG
+714 
-723 AAIEND
+723 
-729 FGWAKLHPVV
+729 
-739 EGYKNYHKM
+739 
-748 PYDRAS
+748 
-754 WDLLSV
+754 
-760 VYLLHPEYFTESEP
+760 
-774 GTVAVDDKGFTNFT
+774 
-788 PGPDGRHRWLTATP
+788 
-802 EQLTRLRD
+802 
-810 CIVRTTTR
+810 
-818 APKHTEL
+818 

>member
-1 MSGNITLT
+1 MLT
-9 DTLSINNKKLSIDL
+9 GTLSINNKNLSIDL

-40 NDGTLEIKDSVGK
+40 NGGTLEIKDSVGK

-60 TVTGHGG
+60 TVTGSGG

-81 GGTIQGFTASTSG
+81 GGTIQDFTVSAHGGGVYMSGGTFTMTGGKIYNCSSSDTYLSG
-94 GGVYMSDGTFNMT
+94 GGVYMAEGTFDMS
-107 GGAIENCTAPE
+107 GGSIENCTAHE
-118 GAGVKMYPD
+118 GAGVEMYPD
-127 SGNTCTFTMSDSAEI
+127 SENTTCTFTMRDSAEI
-142 KNCSNDGVSIAWS
+142 KNCSNNGVSIAQW

-177 SARSNTE
+177 ANRRDTGNTE

-191 ITNSERYD
+191 ITNSESYD
-199 MVIHTGV
+199 MVILQGV

-218 IQNRGTITGTE
+218 IQNRGTITGTG

-235 TVVNESVGKIVSGK
+235 TVVNESAGEIKSGK

-254 DASATGV
+254 DASTAGV
-261 CNEVE
+261 CNAVE

-275 HRWPDEST
+275 YSWPDEST

-299 LSYVTPNDME
+299 LSYVTPKDMD

-331 ENAEKKIINHGNL
+331 KDAEKKIINHGNL

-354 LSIPIENNGTLNANG
+354 LNIPIENYGTLNANG
-369 GTVTGEVTNK
+369 GTITGEVTNK

-393 GGVTNESD
+393 GGVTNESN

-435 NGNFIGAVT
+435 NGNFTGAVT
-444 NEKTGVISG
+444 NEQTGVISG

-467 LPPKPGD
+467 LPPKPGDNKPGD

-519 EFTKAEDGTLTA
+519 EFAKAEDGTLTA

-641 NTTELAKLLDSP
+641 NTTELAKLLWTEAGKPAPAAVMAEDATDEQKALTWAVESQLISADKP
-653 ADDISPLT
+653 ADASV
-661 GRELVA
+661 GRWEVI
-667 RKVKALSIMAGSYG
+667 RGWNRVKEM
-681 EKQRAEFN
+681 K
-689 VVNDIPAMRKLFAE
+689 
-703 WDTPIV
+703 
-709 QNPFE
+709 
-714 LGKQVMYPG
+714 
-723 AAIEND
+723 
-729 FGWAKLHPVV
+729 
-739 EGYKNYHKM
+739 
-748 PYDRAS
+748 
-754 WDLLSV
+754 
-760 VYLLHPEYFTESEP
+760 
-774 GTVAVDDKGFTNFT
+774 
-788 PGPDGRHRWLTATP
+788 
-802 EQLTRLRD
+802 
-810 CIVRTTTR
+810 
-818 APKHTEL
+818 

>member
-162 SGGTIDNNKGYGLWT
+162 
-177 SARSNTE
+177 
-184 ILLSGGT
+184 SGGT

-641 NTTELAKLLDSP
+641 NTTELAKLLWTEAGKPAPAAVMAEDATDEQKALTWAVESQLISADKP
-653 ADDISPLT
+653 ADASV
-661 GRELVA
+661 GRWEVI
-667 RKVKALSIMAGSYG
+667 RGWNRVKEM
-681 EKQRAEFN
+681 K
-689 VVNDIPAMRKLFAE
+689 
-703 WDTPIV
+703 
-709 QNPFE
+709 
-714 LGKQVMYPG
+714 
-723 AAIEND
+723 
-729 FGWAKLHPVV
+729 
-739 EGYKNYHKM
+739 
-748 PYDRAS
+748 
-754 WDLLSV
+754 
-760 VYLLHPEYFTESEP
+760 
-774 GTVAVDDKGFTNFT
+774 
-788 PGPDGRHRWLTATP
+788 
-802 EQLTRLRD
+802 
-810 CIVRTTTR
+810 
-818 APKHTEL
+818 

>member
-1 MSGNITLT
+1 MSDDITLT
-9 DTLSINNKKLSIDL
+9 GTLSINNKKLSIDL

-40 NDGTLEIKDSVGK
+40 NDGTLEIKDSVGN

-67 AIYMEGSGSALTIS
+67 AIYMEGSRSALTIS

-94 GGVYMSDGTFNMT
+94 GGVYMSGGTFNMT
-107 GGAIENCTAPE
+107 GGAIENCTASE

-177 SARSNTE
+177 SAGSNTE

-206 QLHVNNATVSGK
+206 QLRVNDATVSGK
-218 IQNRGTITGTE
+218 IQNRGTITGTG

-235 TVVNESVGKIVSGK
+235 TVVNESAGKIESGK
-249 FERIE
+249 FKRIE
-254 DASATGV
+254 DASTAGV
-261 CNEVE
+261 RNAVE

-275 HRWPDEST
+275 HSWPNEST
-283 LKAIQDKAHGN
+283 LRAIQDKAHGN

-299 LSYVTPNDME
+299 LSYVTPDDME
-309 NTLTIPEGVTVTVD
+309 NTLTIPEDVTVTVD

-354 LSIPIENNGTLNANG
+354 LNIPIENNGTLNANG

-416 GAINDGTFSGKV
+416 GAINDGTFSGEVTNNGAIENGTFSGKV
-428 KNNGTIG
+428 TNNGTIG
-435 NGNFIGAVT
+435 NGNFTGAVT
-444 NEKTGVISG
+444 NEQTGVISG

-474 NKPDDTNK
+474 NKPGDNKPDDTNK
-482 DNDKKEDTEP
+482 DNDKKEDT
-492 VAPVVKRY
+492 Y

-641 NTTELAKLLDSP
+641 NTTELAKLLWTEAGKPAPAAVMAEDATDEQKALTWAVESQLISADKP
-653 ADDISPLT
+653 ADASV
-661 GRELVA
+661 GRWEVI
-667 RKVKALSIMAGSYG
+667 RGWNRVKEM
-681 EKQRAEFN
+681 K
-689 VVNDIPAMRKLFAE
+689 
-703 WDTPIV
+703 
-709 QNPFE
+709 
-714 LGKQVMYPG
+714 
-723 AAIEND
+723 
-729 FGWAKLHPVV
+729 
-739 EGYKNYHKM
+739 
-748 PYDRAS
+748 
-754 WDLLSV
+754 
-760 VYLLHPEYFTESEP
+760 
-774 GTVAVDDKGFTNFT
+774 
-788 PGPDGRHRWLTATP
+788 
-802 EQLTRLRD
+802 
-810 CIVRTTTR
+810 
-818 APKHTEL
+818 

>member
-40 NDGTLEIKDSVGK
+40 NGGTLEIKDRVGN

-60 TVTGHGG
+60 TVTDRGG

-81 GGTIQGFTASTSG
+81 GGTIQGFTVSAHGGGVYMRDGIFNMTGGAIENCTASTSG
-94 GGVYMSDGTFNMT
+94 GGVYMNDGTFNMT

-118 GAGVKMYPD
+118 GAGVEMYPD
-127 SGNTCTFTMSDSAEI
+127 SENTTCTFTMRDSAEI

-177 SARSNTE
+177 SARSKTE

-199 MVIHTGV
+199 MVIHKGV
-206 QLHVNNATVSGK
+206 QLRVNDATVSGK
-218 IQNRGTITGTE
+218 IQNRGTIIGTGS
-229 NAEFTG
+229 AEFTG
-235 TVVNESVGKIVSGK
+235 TVVNESAGEIKSGK

-254 DASATGV
+254 DASTAGV
-261 CNEVE
+261 CNAVE

-275 HRWPDEST
+275 YSWPDEST

-299 LSYVTPNDME
+299 LSYVTPNGIPPYGMD

-331 ENAEKKIINHGNL
+331 VNTEKKIINHGNL
-344 TLIDSGTGST
+344 TLIDSGTGGT
-354 LSIPIENNGTLNANG
+354 LNIPIENYGTLNANG

-416 GAINDGTFSGKV
+416 GAINDGTFSGNV
-428 KNNGTIG
+428 TNNGTIG
-435 NGNFIGAVT
+435 NGNFTGAVT
-444 NEKTGVISG
+444 NEQTGVISG

-482 DNDKKEDTEP
+482 DNDKKEDT
-492 VAPVVKRY
+492 Y

-641 NTTELAKLLDSP
+641 NTTELAKLLWTEAGKPAPAAVMAEDATDEQKALTWAVESQLISADKP
-653 ADDISPLT
+653 ADASV
-661 GRELVA
+661 GRWEVI
-667 RKVKALSIMAGSYG
+667 RGWNRVKEM
-681 EKQRAEFN
+681 K
-689 VVNDIPAMRKLFAE
+689 
-703 WDTPIV
+703 
-709 QNPFE
+709 
-714 LGKQVMYPG
+714 
-723 AAIEND
+723 
-729 FGWAKLHPVV
+729 
-739 EGYKNYHKM
+739 
-748 PYDRAS
+748 
-754 WDLLSV
+754 
-760 VYLLHPEYFTESEP
+760 
-774 GTVAVDDKGFTNFT
+774 
-788 PGPDGRHRWLTATP
+788 
-802 EQLTRLRD
+802 
-810 CIVRTTTR
+810 
-818 APKHTEL
+818 

>member
-1 MSGNITLT
+1 MSGDITLT
-9 DTLSINNKKLSIDL
+9 GTLYINNKELSIDL

-40 NDGTLEIKDSVGK
+40 NGGTLEIKDSVGK

-60 TVTGHGG
+60 TVTGRGG

-354 LSIPIENNGTLNANG
+354 LNIPIENDGTLNANG

-428 KNNGTIG
+428 TNNGTIS
-435 NGNFIGAVT
+435 NGNFTGAVI

-453 GKFDESKLTNNGGT
+453 GKFDENKLTNNGGT

-511 KDADGKAV
+511 K
-519 EFTKAEDGTLTA
+519 
-531 KVPENAEVTVKYTA
+531 YTA

-567 KENPLTFKMPAQAV
+567 KENPLTFKMPAHAV

-641 NTTELAKLLDSP
+641 NTTELAKLLWTEAGKPAPAAVMAEDATDEQKALTWAVESQLISADKP
-653 ADDISPLT
+653 ADASV
-661 GRELVA
+661 GRWEVI
-667 RKVKALSIMAGSYG
+667 RGWNRVKEM
-681 EKQRAEFN
+681 K
-689 VVNDIPAMRKLFAE
+689 
-703 WDTPIV
+703 
-709 QNPFE
+709 
-714 LGKQVMYPG
+714 
-723 AAIEND
+723 
-729 FGWAKLHPVV
+729 
-739 EGYKNYHKM
+739 
-748 PYDRAS
+748 
-754 WDLLSV
+754 
-760 VYLLHPEYFTESEP
+760 
-774 GTVAVDDKGFTNFT
+774 
-788 PGPDGRHRWLTATP
+788 
-802 EQLTRLRD
+802 
-810 CIVRTTTR
+810 
-818 APKHTEL
+818 

>member
-1 MSGNITLT
+1 MSDDITLT
-9 DTLSINNKKLSIDL
+9 GTLSINNKKLSIDL

-40 NDGTLEIKDSVGK
+40 NDGTLEIKDSVGN

-94 GGVYMSDGTFNMT
+94 GGVYMSGGTFNMT
-107 GGAIENCTAPE
+107 GGAIENCTASE

-177 SARSNTE
+177 SAYSNTE

-199 MVIHTGV
+199 MVILQGV

-218 IQNRGTITGTE
+218 IRNLGTITGE
-229 NAEFTG
+229 GSAEFTG
-235 TVVNESVGKIVSGK
+235 TVVNESKGTIKSGK

-254 DASATGV
+254 DASAAGV
-261 CNEVE
+261 CNAVE

-299 LSYVTPNDME
+299 SSQVTPDDME

-331 ENAEKKIINHGNL
+331 INAEKKIINHGNL

-354 LSIPIENNGTLNANG
+354 LNIPIENNGTLNANG

-435 NGNFIGAVT
+435 NGNFTGAVT

-482 DNDKKEDTEP
+482 DNE
-492 VAPVVKRY
+492 RY

-519 EFTKAEDGTLTA
+519 EIAKAEDGILTA
-531 KVPENAEVTVKYTA
+531 KVPKNAEVTVKYTA

-562 LDVNV
+562 LDVNT
-567 KENPLTFKMPAQAV
+567 KENPLTFTMPDKAV

-586 TQDATIESEG
+586 TRDATIEDDG
-596 PGVLGTAAMIGVAG
+596 PDILGTAAMIGVAG

-641 NTTELAKLLDSP
+641 NTTELAKLLWTEAGKPAPAAVMAEDATDEQKALTWAVESQLISADKP
-653 ADDISPLT
+653 ADASV
-661 GRELVA
+661 GRWEVI
-667 RKVKALSIMAGSYG
+667 RGWNRVKEM
-681 EKQRAEFN
+681 K
-689 VVNDIPAMRKLFAE
+689 
-703 WDTPIV
+703 
-709 QNPFE
+709 
-714 LGKQVMYPG
+714 
-723 AAIEND
+723 
-729 FGWAKLHPVV
+729 
-739 EGYKNYHKM
+739 
-748 PYDRAS
+748 
-754 WDLLSV
+754 
-760 VYLLHPEYFTESEP
+760 
-774 GTVAVDDKGFTNFT
+774 
-788 PGPDGRHRWLTATP
+788 
-802 EQLTRLRD
+802 
-810 CIVRTTTR
+810 
-818 APKHTEL
+818 

>member
-1 MSGNITLT
+1 MRKRLISMALAVSMAVSIMPAPALATVGGGGTTPGDDAITLSDATGGTSSGTATSVSDLTGLTAAATNGGNVQLSGDITLT
-9 DTLSINNKKLSIDL
+9 GTLSINNKKLSIDL

-40 NDGTLEIKDSVGK
+40 NGGTLEIKDSVGN

-67 AIYMEGSGSALTIS
+67 AIYMEGSDSALTIS

-142 KNCSNDGVSIAWS
+142 KKCSNDGVSIAWS
-155 GTSKFIM
+155 GTSRFIM

-191 ITNSERYD
+191 ITNSESYD
-199 MVIHTGV
+199 MVIHKGV

-218 IQNRGTITGTE
+218 IQNRGTITGTG

-249 FERIE
+249 FKRIE
-254 DASATGV
+254 DASTAGV

-275 HRWPDEST
+275 YSWPDEST
-283 LKAIQDKAHGN
+283 LRAIQDKAHGN

-299 LSYVTPNDME
+299 LSYVTPNGIPPYGMT

-331 ENAEKKIINHGNL
+331 ENAEKKIINYGNL
-344 TLIDSGTGST
+344 TLIDSGTGSN
-354 LSIPIENNGTLNANG
+354 LNIPIENNGTLNANG

-416 GAINDGTFSGKV
+416 GAINDGTFSGNV
-428 KNNGTIG
+428 TNNGTIG
-435 NGNFIGAVT
+435 NGNFTGAVT
-444 NEKTGVISG
+444 NEQTGVISG

-482 DNDKKEDTEP
+482 DNDKKEDT
-492 VAPVVKRY
+492 Y

-531 KVPENAEVTVKYTA
+531 KVSENAEVTVKYTA

-567 KENPLTFKMPAQAV
+567 KENPLTFKMPPQAV

-641 NTTELAKLLDSP
+641 NTTELAKLLWTEAGKPAPAAVMAEDATDEQKALTWAVESQLISADKP
-653 ADDISPLT
+653 ADASV
-661 GRELVA
+661 GRWEVI
-667 RKVKALSIMAGSYG
+667 RGWNRVKEM
-681 EKQRAEFN
+681 K
-689 VVNDIPAMRKLFAE
+689 
-703 WDTPIV
+703 
-709 QNPFE
+709 
-714 LGKQVMYPG
+714 
-723 AAIEND
+723 
-729 FGWAKLHPVV
+729 
-739 EGYKNYHKM
+739 
-748 PYDRAS
+748 
-754 WDLLSV
+754 
-760 VYLLHPEYFTESEP
+760 
-774 GTVAVDDKGFTNFT
+774 
-788 PGPDGRHRWLTATP
+788 
-802 EQLTRLRD
+802 
-810 CIVRTTTR
+810 
-818 APKHTEL
+818 

>member
-1 MSGNITLT
+1 LSGDITLT
-9 DTLSINNKKLSIDL
+9 GTLSINNKELSIDL

-40 NDGTLEIKDSVGK
+40 NGGTLEIKDSVGK

-60 TVTGHGG
+60 TVTGRGG

-81 GGTIQGFTASTSG
+81 GGTIQGFTVSAHGGGVYMRDGIFNMTGGAIENCTASTSG
-94 GGVYMSDGTFNMT
+94 GGVYMNDGTFNMT

-127 SGNTCTFTMSDSAEI
+127 SENTTCTFTMRDSAEI

-218 IQNRGTITGTE
+218 IQNRGTITGTG

-235 TVVNESVGKIVSGK
+235 TVVNESAGMIKSGK
-249 FERIE
+249 FKRIE
-254 DASATGV
+254 DASPAGV
-261 CNEVE
+261 RNEVE
-266 YEAYVKLIG
+266 YEAYVKLIDYS
-275 HRWPDEST
+275 WPDEST

-299 LSYVTPNDME
+299 LSYVTPYGIPPYAMD

-331 ENAEKKIINHGNL
+331 ENAEKKIINYGNL
-344 TLIDSGTGST
+344 TLIDSGTGGT
-354 LSIPIENNGTLNANG
+354 LNIPIENDGTLNANG

-428 KNNGTIG
+428 TNNGTIG
-435 NGNFIGAVT
+435 NGNFTGAVT
-444 NEKTGVISG
+444 NEKAGVISG

-551 FDLWSINSDAK
+551 FDLWSIISDAK

-567 KENPLTFKMPAQAV
+567 KENPLTFKMPPQAV
-581 TIEAM
+581 TIEVM

-641 NTTELAKLLDSP
+641 NTTELAKLLWTEAGKPAPAAVMAEDATDEQKALTWAVESQLISADKP
-653 ADDISPLT
+653 ADASV
-661 GRELVA
+661 GRWEVI
-667 RKVKALSIMAGSYG
+667 RGWNRVKEM
-681 EKQRAEFN
+681 K
-689 VVNDIPAMRKLFAE
+689 
-703 WDTPIV
+703 
-709 QNPFE
+709 
-714 LGKQVMYPG
+714 
-723 AAIEND
+723 
-729 FGWAKLHPVV
+729 
-739 EGYKNYHKM
+739 
-748 PYDRAS
+748 
-754 WDLLSV
+754 
-760 VYLLHPEYFTESEP
+760 
-774 GTVAVDDKGFTNFT
+774 
-788 PGPDGRHRWLTATP
+788 
-802 EQLTRLRD
+802 
-810 CIVRTTTR
+810 
-818 APKHTEL
+818 

>member
-1 MSGNITLT
+1 MSGNIALT
-9 DTLSINNKKLSIDL
+9 DTLSINNKILSIDL

-32 NQRAFNIS
+32 NQRAFNI
-40 NDGTLEIKDSVGK
+40 NGGKLEIKDSVGN

-60 TVTGHGG
+60 TVTGSGG

-94 GGVYMSDGTFNMT
+94 GGVYMRDGTFNMT
-107 GGAIENCTAPE
+107 GGAIENCTASE

-155 GTSKFIM
+155 GTSKFTM

-218 IQNRGTITGTE
+218 IQNRGTIIGTG

-235 TVVNESVGKIVSGK
+235 TVVNESAGMIKSGK
-249 FERIE
+249 FKRIE
-254 DASATGV
+254 DASTAGV

-299 LSYVTPNDME
+299 LSYVTPDDME

-331 ENAEKKIINHGNL
+331 ENAEKKIINYGNL

-416 GAINDGTFSGKV
+416 GAINDGTFSGNV
-428 KNNGTIG
+428 TNNGTIG
-435 NGNFIGAVT
+435 NGNFTGAVT
-444 NEKTGVISG
+444 NEQTGVISG

-474 NKPDDTNK
+474 NKPGDNKPDDTNK
-482 DNDKKEDTEP
+482 DNDKKEDT
-492 VAPVVKRY
+492 Y

-567 KENPLTFKMPAQAV
+567 KENPLTFKMPAHAV
-581 TIEAM
+581 TIEVM

-641 NTTELAKLLDSP
+641 NTTELAKLLWTEAGKPAPAAVMAEDATDEQKALTWAVESQLISADKP
-653 ADDISPLT
+653 ADASV
-661 GRELVA
+661 GRWEVI
-667 RKVKALSIMAGSYG
+667 RGWNRVKEM
-681 EKQRAEFN
+681 K
-689 VVNDIPAMRKLFAE
+689 
-703 WDTPIV
+703 
-709 QNPFE
+709 
-714 LGKQVMYPG
+714 
-723 AAIEND
+723 
-729 FGWAKLHPVV
+729 
-739 EGYKNYHKM
+739 
-748 PYDRAS
+748 
-754 WDLLSV
+754 
-760 VYLLHPEYFTESEP
+760 
-774 GTVAVDDKGFTNFT
+774 
-788 PGPDGRHRWLTATP
+788 
-802 EQLTRLRD
+802 
-810 CIVRTTTR
+810 
-818 APKHTEL
+818 

>member
-1 MSGNITLT
+1 MSGDIALT
-9 DTLSINNKKLSIDL
+9 GTLSINNKNLSIDL

-32 NQRAFNIS
+32 NQGAFNI
-40 NDGTLEIKDSVGK
+40 NGGTLEIKDSVGN

-60 TVTGHGG
+60 TVTGSGG

-107 GGAIENCTAPE
+107 GGAIENCTASE

-127 SGNTCTFTMSDSAEI
+127 SGNTCTFTMSGSAEI
-142 KNCSNDGVSIAWS
+142 KNCSNDGVSIARW
-155 GTSKFIM
+155 GTSKFTM

-177 SARSNTE
+177 SDCRDTGNTE

-191 ITNSERYD
+191 IINSEDYD
-199 MVIHTGV
+199 MVIHKKVTL
-206 QLHVNNATVSGK
+206 QVNSATVSGK
-218 IQNRGTITGTE
+218 IRNFGTITGE
-229 NAEFTG
+229 GSAEFTG
-235 TVVNESVGKIVSGK
+235 TVVNESAGKIESGK
-249 FERIE
+249 FKRIE
-254 DASATGV
+254 DASPAGV
-261 CNEVE
+261 SNAVE

-275 HRWPDEST
+275 RSWPNEET
-283 LKAIQDKAHGN
+283 LRQLQNKVQGN

-299 LSYVTPNDME
+299 LSYVTPKDMD

-331 ENAEKKIINHGNL
+331 EDAEKKIINYGNL

-354 LSIPIENNGTLNANG
+354 LNIPIENYGTLNANG

-416 GAINDGTFSGKV
+416 GAINDGTFSGNV
-428 KNNGTIG
+428 TNNGTIG
-435 NGNFIGAVT
+435 NGNFTGAVT
-444 NEKTGVISG
+444 NEQTGVISG

-500 DLTVKNAEVTV
+500 DMTVKNAEVTV

-567 KENPLTFKMPAQAV
+567 KENPLTFKMPAHAV

-641 NTTELAKLLDSP
+641 NTTELAKLLWTEAGKPAPAAVMAEDATDEQKALTWAVESQLISADKP
-653 ADDISPLT
+653 ADASV
-661 GRELVA
+661 GRWEVI
-667 RKVKALSIMAGSYG
+667 RGWNRVKEM
-681 EKQRAEFN
+681 K
-689 VVNDIPAMRKLFAE
+689 
-703 WDTPIV
+703 
-709 QNPFE
+709 
-714 LGKQVMYPG
+714 
-723 AAIEND
+723 
-729 FGWAKLHPVV
+729 
-739 EGYKNYHKM
+739 
-748 PYDRAS
+748 
-754 WDLLSV
+754 
-760 VYLLHPEYFTESEP
+760 
-774 GTVAVDDKGFTNFT
+774 
-788 PGPDGRHRWLTATP
+788 
-802 EQLTRLRD
+802 
-810 CIVRTTTR
+810 
-818 APKHTEL
+818 

>member
-9 DTLSINNKKLSIDL
+9 GTLSINNKKLSIDL
-23 NGHTITAAN
+23 NGHTIAAAN

-40 NDGTLEIKDSVGK
+40 NGGTLEIKDSVGN

-60 TVTGHGG
+60 TVTGSGG

-94 GGVYMSDGTFNMT
+94 GGVYMRDGTFNMT
-107 GGAIENCTAPE
+107 GGAIENCTASE

-155 GTSKFIM
+155 GTSKFTM

-218 IQNRGTITGTE
+218 IQNRGTIIGTG

-235 TVVNESVGKIVSGK
+235 TVVNESAGMIKSGK
-249 FERIE
+249 FKRIE
-254 DASATGV
+254 DASTAGV

-275 HRWPDEST
+275 YSWPDEST

-299 LSYVTPNDME
+299 LSYVTPYGIPPYAMD

-379 GTITTTGEKATQFS
+379 GTITMTGEKATQFS

-428 KNNGTIG
+428 TNNGTIG
-435 NGNFIGAVT
+435 NGNFTGAVT

-474 NKPDDTNK
+474 NKPGDNKPDDTNK
-482 DNDKKEDTEP
+482 DNDKKEDT
-492 VAPVVKRY
+492 Y

-628 LNTVLPAGAAIPQ
+628 LNTVLPAGATIPQ
-641 NTTELAKLLDSP
+641 NTTELAKLLWTEAGKPAPAAVMAEDATDEQKALTWAVESQLISADKP
-653 ADDISPLT
+653 ADASV
-661 GRELVA
+661 GRWEVI
-667 RKVKALSIMAGSYG
+667 RGWNRVKEM
-681 EKQRAEFN
+681 K
-689 VVNDIPAMRKLFAE
+689 
-703 WDTPIV
+703 
-709 QNPFE
+709 
-714 LGKQVMYPG
+714 
-723 AAIEND
+723 
-729 FGWAKLHPVV
+729 
-739 EGYKNYHKM
+739 
-748 PYDRAS
+748 
-754 WDLLSV
+754 
-760 VYLLHPEYFTESEP
+760 
-774 GTVAVDDKGFTNFT
+774 
-788 PGPDGRHRWLTATP
+788 
-802 EQLTRLRD
+802 
-810 CIVRTTTR
+810 
-818 APKHTEL
+818 

>member
-1 MSGNITLT
+1 MRGDITLT
-9 DTLSINNKKLSIDL
+9 GTLSINSKNLSIDL

-40 NDGTLEIKDSVGK
+40 NGGTLEIKDSVGK

-60 TVTGHGG
+60 TVTGRGG

-81 GGTIQGFTASTSG
+81 GGTIQGFTVSAHGGGVYMRDGIFNMTGGAIENCTASTSG
-94 GGVYMSDGTFNMT
+94 GGVYMNDGTFNMT
-107 GGAIENCTAPE
+107 GGTIENCTAPE

-155 GTSKFIM
+155 GTSRFIM

-177 SARSNTE
+177 SSGSNTE
-184 ILLSGGT
+184 ITLSGGT
-191 ITNSERYD
+191 ITNSEDYD
-199 MVIHTGV
+199 MVIHRKVTL
-206 QLHVNNATVSGK
+206 QVNSATVSGK
-218 IQNRGTITGTE
+218 IRNYGTITGE
-229 NAEFTG
+229 GSAEFTG
-235 TVVNESVGKIVSGK
+235 TVVNESKGTIKSGK

-254 DASATGV
+254 DASAAGV
-261 CNEVE
+261 CNAVE

-299 LSYVTPNDME
+299 MSYVTPNDME

-354 LSIPIENNGTLNANG
+354 LNIPIENNGTLNANG

-393 GGVTNESD
+393 GGVTNESN

-416 GAINDGTFSGKV
+416 GAINDGTFSGNV
-428 KNNGTIG
+428 TNNGTIG
-435 NGNFIGAVT
+435 NGNFTGAVT
-444 NEKTGVISG
+444 NEQTGVISG

-482 DNDKKEDTEP
+482 DNE
-492 VAPVVKRY
+492 RY

-562 LDVNV
+562 LDVNT
-567 KENPLTFKMPAQAV
+567 KENPLTFTMPDKAV

-586 TQDATIESEG
+586 TRDATIEDDG
-596 PGVLGTAAMIGVAG
+596 PDILGTAAMIGVG
-610 AGTAVLGY
+610 VAGTAVLGY

-641 NTTELAKLLDSP
+641 NTTELAKLLWTEAGKPAPAAVMAEDATDEQKALTWAVESQLISADKP
-653 ADDISPLT
+653 ADASV
-661 GRELVA
+661 GRWEVI
-667 RKVKALSIMAGSYG
+667 RGWNRVKEM
-681 EKQRAEFN
+681 K
-689 VVNDIPAMRKLFAE
+689 
-703 WDTPIV
+703 
-709 QNPFE
+709 
-714 LGKQVMYPG
+714 
-723 AAIEND
+723 
-729 FGWAKLHPVV
+729 
-739 EGYKNYHKM
+739 
-748 PYDRAS
+748 
-754 WDLLSV
+754 
-760 VYLLHPEYFTESEP
+760 
-774 GTVAVDDKGFTNFT
+774 
-788 PGPDGRHRWLTATP
+788 
-802 EQLTRLRD
+802 
-810 CIVRTTTR
+810 
-818 APKHTEL
+818 

>member
-1 MSGNITLT
+1 MSDDITLT
-9 DTLSINNKKLSIDL
+9 GTLSINNKELSIDL

-40 NDGTLEIKDSVGK
+40 NDGTLEIKDSVGN

-60 TVTGHGG
+60 TVTGSGG

-81 GGTIQGFTASTSG
+81 GGTIQGFTASTNG

-162 SGGTIDNNKGYGLWT
+162 NGGTIDNNKGYGLWT
-177 SARSNTE
+177 SSGSNTE
-184 ILLSGGT
+184 ILLNGGT

-206 QLHVNNATVSGK
+206 QLRVNDATVSGK
-218 IQNRGTITGTE
+218 IQNRGTITGTGS
-229 NAEFTG
+229 AEFTG
-235 TVVNESVGKIVSGK
+235 TVVNESAGKIESGK
-249 FERIE
+249 FKRIE
-254 DASATGV
+254 DASTAGV
-261 CNEVE
+261 CNAVE

-275 HRWPDEST
+275 HRWPNAET
-283 LKAIQDKAHGN
+283 LRQLQNKVQGN
-294 AQLKF
+294 VQLKF
-299 LSYVTPNDME
+299 SSQVTPDDME
-309 NTLTIPEGVTVTVD
+309 NTLTIPEDVTVTVD

-331 ENAEKKIINHGNL
+331 ENAEKKIINYGNL
-344 TLIDSGTGST
+344 TLIDSGTGGT
-354 LSIPIENNGTLNANG
+354 LNIPIENNGTLNANG

-428 KNNGTIG
+428 TNNGTIG
-435 NGNFIGAVT
+435 NGNFTGAVT
-444 NEKTGVISG
+444 NEQTGVISG

-474 NKPDDTNK
+474 NKPGDNKPDDTNK
-482 DNDKKEDTEP
+482 DNDKKEDT
-492 VAPVVKRY
+492 Y

-641 NTTELAKLLDSP
+641 NTTELAKLLWTEAGKPAPAAVMAEDATDEQKALTWAVESQLISADKP
-653 ADDISPLT
+653 ADASVSRWEVIR
-661 GRELVA
+661 GWNR
-667 RKVKALSIMAGSYG
+667 VKEM
-681 EKQRAEFN
+681 K
-689 VVNDIPAMRKLFAE
+689 
-703 WDTPIV
+703 
-709 QNPFE
+709 
-714 LGKQVMYPG
+714 
-723 AAIEND
+723 
-729 FGWAKLHPVV
+729 
-739 EGYKNYHKM
+739 
-748 PYDRAS
+748 
-754 WDLLSV
+754 
-760 VYLLHPEYFTESEP
+760 
-774 GTVAVDDKGFTNFT
+774 
-788 PGPDGRHRWLTATP
+788 
-802 EQLTRLRD
+802 
-810 CIVRTTTR
+810 
-818 APKHTEL
+818 

>member
-1 MSGNITLT
+1 MRGDIKLT
-9 DTLSINNKKLSIDL
+9 GTLSINNKKLSIDL

-40 NDGTLEIKDSVGK
+40 NGGTLEIKDSVGN

-60 TVTGHGG
+60 TVTGSGG

-94 GGVYMSDGTFNMT
+94 GGVYMRDGTFNMT

-155 GTSKFIM
+155 GTSKFTM

-235 TVVNESVGKIVSGK
+235 TVVNESAGMIKSGK
-249 FERIE
+249 FKRIE
-254 DASATGV
+254 DASTAGV

-275 HRWPDEST
+275 YSWPDEST

-299 LSYVTPNDME
+299 LSYVAPNAMT

-331 ENAEKKIINHGNL
+331 VNTEKKIINHGNL

-354 LSIPIENNGTLNANG
+354 LNIPIENNGTLNANG

-428 KNNGTIG
+428 TNNGTIG
-435 NGNFIGAVT
+435 NGNFTGAVT
-444 NEKTGVISG
+444 NEQTGVISG

-474 NKPDDTNK
+474 NKPGDNKPGDNKPDDTNK
-482 DNDKKEDTEP
+482 DNDKKEDT
-492 VAPVVKRY
+492 Y

-641 NTTELAKLLDSP
+641 NTTELAKLLWTEAGKPAPAAVMAEDATDEQKALTWAVESQLISADKP
-653 ADDISPLT
+653 ADASV
-661 GRELVA
+661 GRWEVI
-667 RKVKALSIMAGSYG
+667 RGWNRVKEM
-681 EKQRAEFN
+681 K
-689 VVNDIPAMRKLFAE
+689 
-703 WDTPIV
+703 
-709 QNPFE
+709 
-714 LGKQVMYPG
+714 
-723 AAIEND
+723 
-729 FGWAKLHPVV
+729 
-739 EGYKNYHKM
+739 
-748 PYDRAS
+748 
-754 WDLLSV
+754 
-760 VYLLHPEYFTESEP
+760 
-774 GTVAVDDKGFTNFT
+774 
-788 PGPDGRHRWLTATP
+788 
-802 EQLTRLRD
+802 
-810 CIVRTTTR
+810 
-818 APKHTEL
+818 

>member
-1 MSGNITLT
+1 MKKRLISMALAVSMAVSIMPAPALATVGGGGTTPGDDAITLSDATGGTSSGTATSVSDLTELTAAAKKGGNVQLSGNITLT
-9 DTLSINNKKLSIDL
+9 DTLSINSKKLSIDL

-40 NDGTLEIKDSVGK
+40 NGGTLEIKDSVGN

-60 TVTGHGG
+60 TVTGRGG

-81 GGTIQGFTASTSG
+81 GGTIQGFTVSAHGGGVYMSGGTFTMTGGKIYNCSSSGTDLSG
-94 GGVYMSDGTFNMT
+94 GGVYMAEGTFDMS
-107 GGAIENCTAPE
+107 GGSIENCTAHE
-118 GAGVKMYPD
+118 GAGVEMYPD

-142 KNCSNDGVSIAWS
+142 KNCSNNGVSIAWS

-162 SGGTIDNNKGYGLWT
+162 SGGAIDNNKGYGLWT
-177 SARSNTE
+177 SAGSNTE
-184 ILLSGGT
+184 ITLSGGT
-191 ITNSERYD
+191 ITNNEDYD
-199 MVIHTGV
+199 MVIHRKVTL
-206 QLHVNNATVSGK
+206 QVNSATVSGK
-218 IQNRGTITGTE
+218 IRNFGTITGE
-229 NAEFTG
+229 GSAEFTG
-235 TVVNESVGKIVSGK
+235 TVVNESAGKIKSGK

-254 DASATGV
+254 DASPAGV
-261 CNEVE
+261 YNEVE
-266 YEAYVKLIG
+266 YEAYVKLIS
-275 HRWPDEST
+275 HRWPNEET
-283 LKAIQDKAHGN
+283 LRQLQNKVQGN
-294 AQLKF
+294 VQLKF
-299 LSYVTPNDME
+299 LSQVTPDDME
-309 NTLTIPEGVTVTVD
+309 NTLTIPEDVTVTVD

-331 ENAEKKIINHGNL
+331 ENAEIINHGNL
-344 TLIDSGTGST
+344 TLIDSGTGGT
-354 LSIPIENNGTLNANG
+354 LNIPIENNGTLNANG

-393 GGVTNESD
+393 GGVTNESN

-416 GAINDGTFSGKV
+416 GAIENGTFSGKV
-428 KNNGTIG
+428 TNNGTIG
-435 NGNFIGAVT
+435 NGNFTGAVT
-444 NEKTGVISG
+444 NEQTGVISG

-482 DNDKKEDTEP
+482 DNE
-492 VAPVVKRY
+492 RY

-519 EFTKAEDGTLTA
+519 EIAKAEDGTLTA

-641 NTTELAKLLDSP
+641 NTTELAKLLWTEAGKPAPAAVMAEDATDEQKALTWAVESQLISADKP
-653 ADDISPLT
+653 ADASV
-661 GRELVA
+661 GRWEVI
-667 RKVKALSIMAGSYG
+667 RGWNRVKEM
-681 EKQRAEFN
+681 K
-689 VVNDIPAMRKLFAE
+689 
-703 WDTPIV
+703 
-709 QNPFE
+709 
-714 LGKQVMYPG
+714 
-723 AAIEND
+723 
-729 FGWAKLHPVV
+729 
-739 EGYKNYHKM
+739 
-748 PYDRAS
+748 
-754 WDLLSV
+754 
-760 VYLLHPEYFTESEP
+760 
-774 GTVAVDDKGFTNFT
+774 
-788 PGPDGRHRWLTATP
+788 
-802 EQLTRLRD
+802 
-810 CIVRTTTR
+810 
-818 APKHTEL
+818 

>member
-1 MSGNITLT
+1 MSDDITLT
-9 DTLSINNKKLSIDL
+9 GTLSINNKKLSIDL

-40 NDGTLEIKDSVGK
+40 NDGTLEIKDSVGN

-94 GGVYMSDGTFNMT
+94 GGVYMSGGTFNMT
-107 GGAIENCTAPE
+107 GGAIENCTASE

-142 KNCSNDGVSIAWS
+142 KNCSNAGVSIAWS

-177 SARSNTE
+177 SAGSNTE

-206 QLHVNNATVSGK
+206 QLRVNDATVSGK
-218 IQNRGTITGTE
+218 IQNRGTITGTG

-235 TVVNESVGKIVSGK
+235 TVVNESAGKIESGK
-249 FERIE
+249 FKRIE
-254 DASATGV
+254 DASTAGV
-261 CNEVE
+261 RNAVE

-275 HRWPDEST
+275 HSWPNEST
-283 LKAIQDKAHGN
+283 LRAIQDKAHGN
-294 AQLKF
+294 VQLKF
-299 LSYVTPNDME
+299 LSYVTPDDME
-309 NTLTIPEGVTVTVD
+309 NTLTIPEDVTVTVD

-331 ENAEKKIINHGNL
+331 ENAEIINHGNL
-344 TLIDSGTGST
+344 TLIDSGTGGT
-354 LSIPIENNGTLNANG
+354 LNIPIENNGTLNANG

-416 GAINDGTFSGKV
+416 GAIENGTFSGKV
-428 KNNGTIG
+428 TNNGTIG
-435 NGNFIGAVT
+435 NGNFTGAVT
-444 NEKTGVISG
+444 NEQTGVISG

-474 NKPDDTNK
+474 NKPGDNKPDDTNK
-482 DNDKKEDTEP
+482 DNDKKEDT
-492 VAPVVKRY
+492 Y

-641 NTTELAKLLDSP
+641 NTTELAKLLWTEAGKPAPAAVMAEDATDEQKALTWAVESQLISADKP
-653 ADDISPLT
+653 ADASV
-661 GRELVA
+661 GRWEVI
-667 RKVKALSIMAGSYG
+667 RGWNRVKEM
-681 EKQRAEFN
+681 K
-689 VVNDIPAMRKLFAE
+689 
-703 WDTPIV
+703 
-709 QNPFE
+709 
-714 LGKQVMYPG
+714 
-723 AAIEND
+723 
-729 FGWAKLHPVV
+729 
-739 EGYKNYHKM
+739 
-748 PYDRAS
+748 
-754 WDLLSV
+754 
-760 VYLLHPEYFTESEP
+760 
-774 GTVAVDDKGFTNFT
+774 
-788 PGPDGRHRWLTATP
+788 
-802 EQLTRLRD
+802 
-810 CIVRTTTR
+810 
-818 APKHTEL
+818 

>member
-32 NQRAFNIS
+32 NQRAFNI
-40 NDGTLEIKDSVGK
+40 NGGTLEIKDSVGN

-94 GGVYMSDGTFNMT
+94 GGVYMSGGTFNMT
-107 GGAIENCTAPE
+107 GGAIENCTASE

-177 SARSNTE
+177 SAYSNTE

-199 MVIHTGV
+199 MVILQGV

-218 IQNRGTITGTE
+218 IRNLGTITGE
-229 NAEFTG
+229 GSAEFTG
-235 TVVNESVGKIVSGK
+235 TVVNESKGTIKSGK

-254 DASATGV
+254 DASAAGV
-261 CNEVE
+261 CNAVE

-299 LSYVTPNDME
+299 SSQVTPDDME
-309 NTLTIPEGVTVTVD
+309 NTLTIPEDVTVTVD

-354 LSIPIENNGTLNANG
+354 LNIPIENNGTLNANG

-416 GAINDGTFSGKV
+416 GAINDGTFSGNV
-428 KNNGTIG
+428 TNNGTIG
-435 NGNFIGAVT
+435 NGNFTGAVT

-474 NKPDDTNK
+474 NKPGDNKPGDNKPDNTNK
-482 DNDKKEDTEP
+482 DNDKKEDT
-492 VAPVVKRY
+492 Y

-641 NTTELAKLLDSP
+641 NTTELAKLLWTEAGKPAPAAVMAEDATDEQKALTWAVESQLISVDKP
-653 ADDISPLT
+653 ADASV
-661 GRELVA
+661 GRWEVI
-667 RKVKALSIMAGSYG
+667 RGWNRVKEM
-681 EKQRAEFN
+681 K
-689 VVNDIPAMRKLFAE
+689 
-703 WDTPIV
+703 
-709 QNPFE
+709 
-714 LGKQVMYPG
+714 
-723 AAIEND
+723 
-729 FGWAKLHPVV
+729 
-739 EGYKNYHKM
+739 
-748 PYDRAS
+748 
-754 WDLLSV
+754 
-760 VYLLHPEYFTESEP
+760 
-774 GTVAVDDKGFTNFT
+774 
-788 PGPDGRHRWLTATP
+788 
-802 EQLTRLRD
+802 
-810 CIVRTTTR
+810 
-818 APKHTEL
+818 

>member
-1 MSGNITLT
+1 MKKRLISMALAVSMAVSIMPAPALATVGGGGTTPGDDAITLSDATGGTSSGTATSVSDLTGLRDAARDGGNVQLSGNIALT
-9 DTLSINNKKLSIDL
+9 GTLSINNKNLSIDL

-40 NDGTLEIKDSVGK
+40 NGGTLEIKDSVGN

-60 TVTGHGG
+60 TVTGSGG

-94 GGVYMSDGTFNMT
+94 GGVYMRDGTFNMT

-127 SGNTCTFTMSDSAEI
+127 SGNTCTFTMSDLAEI

-177 SARSNTE
+177 SSGSNTE
-184 ILLSGGT
+184 ITLSGGT

-206 QLHVNNATVSGK
+206 QLRVNDATVSGK
-218 IQNRGTITGTE
+218 IQNRGTIIGTG

-235 TVVNESVGKIVSGK
+235 TVVNESAGKIESGK
-249 FERIE
+249 FKRIE
-254 DASATGV
+254 DASPAGV

-275 HRWPDEST
+275 YSWPDEST

-299 LSYVTPNDME
+299 LSYVTPNGIPPYGMD

-331 ENAEKKIINHGNL
+331 ENAEKKIINYGNL
-344 TLIDSGTGST
+344 TLIDSGTGGT
-354 LSIPIENNGTLNANG
+354 LNIPIENNGTLNANG

-435 NGNFIGAVT
+435 NGNFTGAVT
-444 NEKTGVISG
+444 NEKAGVISG

-482 DNDKKEDTEP
+482 DNDKKEDT
-492 VAPVVKRY
+492 Y

-581 TIEAM
+581 TIEAV

-641 NTTELAKLLDSP
+641 NTTELAKLLWTEAGKPAPAAVMAEDATDEQKALTWAVESQLISADKP
-653 ADDISPLT
+653 ADASV
-661 GRELVA
+661 GRWEVI
-667 RKVKALSIMAGSYG
+667 RGWNRVKEM
-681 EKQRAEFN
+681 K
-689 VVNDIPAMRKLFAE
+689 
-703 WDTPIV
+703 
-709 QNPFE
+709 
-714 LGKQVMYPG
+714 
-723 AAIEND
+723 
-729 FGWAKLHPVV
+729 
-739 EGYKNYHKM
+739 
-748 PYDRAS
+748 
-754 WDLLSV
+754 
-760 VYLLHPEYFTESEP
+760 
-774 GTVAVDDKGFTNFT
+774 
-788 PGPDGRHRWLTATP
+788 
-802 EQLTRLRD
+802 
-810 CIVRTTTR
+810 
-818 APKHTEL
+818 